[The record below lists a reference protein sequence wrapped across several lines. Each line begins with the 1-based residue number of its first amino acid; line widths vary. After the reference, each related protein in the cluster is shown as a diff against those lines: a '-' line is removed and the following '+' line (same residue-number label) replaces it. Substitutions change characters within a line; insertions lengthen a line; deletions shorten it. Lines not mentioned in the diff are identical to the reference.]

1 MKIIPS
7 KPFQVV
13 YSILSHECLGYL
25 FDVFVVQLNE
35 KSQLTWEYQTLTS
48 RNFNEFEHQLDERDR
63 TAVGLIEAIKPV
75 MIYEKY
81 NAQKKRSQEEFFLKT
96 FDPEKGEKEMAEAIL
111 QIVEKK
117 RAQIFELICPDKTLF
132 IMGNDGNPMRQS
144 VQIQAEP
151 VEVLF
156 HFMRN
161 EENTHYFPSLKYQG
175 NKLEFQYKDAM
186 ILCDEPAWMLLNQKL
201 YHFKPALEGKK
212 LKTFLNKKF
221 VVIPKNMEEDYFR
234 KFVKGMVA
242 RYPVH
247 AKGFEIINSEKNCQY
262 LLSYGPIGPKIEETE
277 AGGKVSKKN
286 SAALEAADRWQ
297 FVLSFQYGNNRFPW
311 DNLSSEANVL
321 FEKKGDS
328 YAFQKIMR
336 SLSKE
341 KRAFSAL
348 KNLGLPL
355 ETDGRAM
362 ISRAEAVQWLTVNKQ
377 AIDQAGFT
385 LHFKGDGQAPR
396 YFLGKPEINIR
407 IGEKLDWFDV
417 QAIISF
423 GEFQI
428 PFLKI
433 RQLILAKKH
442 EFHLPDGSIAMI
454 PENWFHD
461 YQDLFYFSETRP
473 GDDGIYLKKQH
484 FQLVQEWENQDLIKT
499 ALRQKTVQD
508 LSLMTKEYPVPK
520 QFKGTL
526 RPYQL
531 EGYRWM
537 RTRQAAG
544 LGACLADDMGLG
556 KTVQTLCLLQS
567 LKESGETLPSL
578 LVMPTS
584 LLYNWEMEAKKFTP
598 QLRVLVY
605 SGNQREKL
613 QSQINKV
620 DLVICSFGM
629 VRSDIDWFEKQ
640 AFAYVILDESQAIKN
655 PLANI
660 TKAVQKLNAK
670 YRLVMTGTPLENS
683 TLDLWS
689 QMNFVNAGLLGSQ
702 RYFKDHFQ
710 VPIEK
715 KADAEKK
722 KRLYYLIK
730 PYLLRREKRQVAAD
744 LPEKMES
751 VTYCAMTDEQETL
764 YDKTKSFY
772 RDALL
777 KQIKDE
783 GLQKSRFS
791 VLQGLTKLR
800 QLANH
805 PLLVDENYAGESGKM
820 EAVMEKLETVLEQHH
835 KVLIFSQFV
844 QHLNIIRKKLDA
856 MGISYAYL
864 DGATGDR
871 KGQVESF
878 QKEGGQSVF
887 LISLKAGGVGL
898 NLTAADYVFLLDPWW
913 NPAAEAQAID
923 RAHRIG
929 QKKTVFTYKFISKQ
943 TVEEKILALQQRKLD
958 LANELVTSDES
969 ILRALSEEEVLDLL
983 S

>member
-1 MKIIPS
+1 MKISPN

-13 YSILSHECLGYL
+13 YSLLSHECLGYL
-25 FDVFVVQLNE
+25 FEVFVVQLNE
-35 KSQLTWEYQTLTS
+35 KGQLTWEYQTLTT
-48 RNFNEFEHQLDERDR
+48 RNYHEFVAGLDERDE
-63 TAVGLIEAIKPV
+63 ACVKLIEGMKPAAIF
-75 MIYEKY
+75 EKY
-81 NAQKKRSQEEFFLKT
+81 NTSKRKTIEEFYLKT
-96 FDPEKGEKEMAEAIL
+96 FDPEKGDKEIAESVHANI
-111 QIVEKK
+111 ERR

-132 IMGNDGNPMRQS
+132 IMGNDGNPMRQP
-144 VQIQAEP
+144 VQIQAEA

-161 EENTHYFPSLKYQG
+161 EENTHYFPTLKYQG
-175 NKLEFQYKDAM
+175 NKLEFQYKDAL

-201 YHFKPALEGKK
+201 YHFKPQLEGKK
-212 LKTFLNKKF
+212 LRAFLNKKF

-234 KFVKGMVA
+234 KFVKAMVA

-247 AKGFEIINSEKNCQY
+247 AKGFEITNTEKNCQY
-262 LLSYGPIGPKIEETE
+262 LLSYGPIVPKHDGDDKPT
-277 AGGKVSKKN
+277 SKK
-286 SAALEAADRWQ
+286 ALEAADRWQ

-311 DNLSSEANVL
+311 DGLAAEANVL
-321 FEKKGDS
+321 FEKKADS
-328 YAFQKIMR
+328 FAFQKIMR
-336 SLSKE
+336 SLVKE
-341 KRAFSAL
+341 KRSFQSL
-348 KNLGLPL
+348 KSMGLPM
-355 ETDGRAM
+355 ESDGRAT
-362 ISRAEAVQWLTVNKQ
+362 ISRSDAVQWLTAHKQ
-377 AIDQAGFT
+377 DLDQAGFT
-385 LHFKGDGQAPR
+385 VHFKGDGSAPR
-396 YFLGKPEINIR
+396 YFLGKPEISIR
-407 IGEKLDWFDV
+407 IGEKFDWFDI

-423 GEFQI
+423 GQFQI

-433 RQLILAKKH
+433 RQLILQKKK
-442 EFHLPDGSIAMI
+442 EFHLPDGSIAII
-454 PENWFHD
+454 PDNWFHD

-473 GDDGIYLKKQH
+473 GDDGVYLRRQH
-484 FQLVQEWENQDLIKT
+484 FQLIQEWENQDLVKT
-499 ALRQKTVQD
+499 SLKTKTLND
-508 LSLMTKEYPVPK
+508 LKLETKEFPIPK
-520 QFKGTL
+520 NFKGTL

-537 RTRQAAG
+537 RTRQMAG

-567 LKESGETLPSL
+567 LKEQGETLPTL

-598 QLRVLVY
+598 QLRVMVY
-605 SGNQREKL
+605 SGPQREKL
-613 QSQINKV
+613 QAQIGKV
-620 DLVICSFGM
+620 DLILCSFGM

-640 AFAYVILDESQAIKN
+640 SFSYVILDESQAIKN

-670 YRLVMTGTPLENS
+670 FRLVMTGTPLENS
-683 TLDLWS
+683 TMDLWS
-689 QMNFVNAGLLGSQ
+689 QMNFVNTGLLGTQ
-702 RYFKDHFQ
+702 RYFKDSFQ
-710 VPIEK
+710 IPIEK
-715 KADAEKK
+715 KADGDQK
-722 KRLYYLIK
+722 KRLYFLIK

-751 VTYCAMTDEQETL
+751 ITYCAMSEEQERL

-772 RDALL
+772 RDILL

-805 PLLVDENYAGESGKM
+805 PALCEEGFTGESGKM
-820 EAVMEKLETVLEQHH
+820 EAVLEKLETVLEQHH

-844 QHLNIIRKKLDA
+844 QHLGLIRRALDER
-856 MGISYAYL
+856 GIAYAYL
-864 DGATGDR
+864 DGSTSDR
-871 KGQVESF
+871 MGQVESF
-878 QKEGGQSVF
+878 QKDDGQSVF

-929 QKKTVFTYKFISKQ
+929 QKKTVFTYKFISKE
-943 TVEEKILALQQRKLD
+943 TVEEKILSLQQRKLD
-958 LANELVTSDES
+958 LANDLVTSDES
-969 ILRALSEEEVLDLL
+969 ILRALSEDEVLDLL

>member
-1 MKIIPS
+1 
-7 KPFQVV
+7 
-13 YSILSHECLGYL
+13 
-25 FDVFVVQLNE
+25 VFVVQLNE
-35 KSQLTWEYQTLTS
+35 KGQLTWEYQTLTV
-48 RNFNEFEHQLDERDR
+48 RNFHEFAHGLDERDEA
-63 TAVGLIEAIKPV
+63 AVKWIEGMKPAAIF
-75 MIYEKY
+75 EKF
-81 NAQKKRSQEEFFLKT
+81 NTSKRKSIEEFYLKT
-96 FDPEKGEKEMAEAIL
+96 FDAEKGEKEIQEVVQSVI
-111 QIVEKK
+111 EKR
-117 RAQIFELICPDKTLF
+117 RAQVFDLICPDKTLF
-132 IMGNDGNPMRQS
+132 IMGNDGNPMRQAIE
-144 VQIQAEP
+144 IQSEP

-161 EENTHYFPSLKYQG
+161 EENTHYFPTLKYLG
-175 NKLEFQYKDAM
+175 AKLEFQYKDAM

-201 YHFKPALEGKK
+201 YHFKPLLEGKK
-212 LKTFLNKKF
+212 LRAFLNKKF

-234 KFVKGMVA
+234 KFVKAMVA
-242 RYPVH
+242 RYPIY
-247 AKGFEIINSEKNCQY
+247 AKGFEVINTEKNCQF
-262 LLSYGPIGPKIEETE
+262 LLTYGPITPKLDEDE
-277 AGGKVSKKN
+277 KSVSKKA
-286 SAALEAADRWQ
+286 AALVAADRWN

-311 DNLSSEANVL
+311 DGLSAEANVL
-321 FEKKGDS
+321 FEKKGES

-336 SLSKE
+336 SLTKE
-341 KRAFSAL
+341 KRAFQYL
-348 KNLGLPL
+348 KSIGLPL
-355 ETDGRAM
+355 EQDGRTS
-362 ISRAEAVQWLTVNKQ
+362 ISRSDAVLWLTEHKQ
-377 AIDQAGFT
+377 DLDQSGYLVQFR
-385 LHFKGDGQAPR
+385 GDGQAPR
-396 YFLGKPEINIR
+396 YFLGKPEIKIR
-407 IGEKLDWFDV
+407 IGEKLDWFDI
-417 QAIISF
+417 QAVISF
-423 GEFQI
+423 GTFQI

-433 RQLILAKKH
+433 RQLILAKKK
-442 EFHLPDGSIAMI
+442 EFHLPDGSIAII
-454 PENWFHD
+454 PDNWFHD

-473 GDDGIYLKKQH
+473 GEEGVYLKRQH
-484 FQLVQEWENQDLIKT
+484 FQLVQEWEDQALIKT
-499 ALRQKTVQD
+499 SLRSKTVAD
-508 LSLMTKEYPVPK
+508 LSLQSKDFPVPK
-520 QFKGTL
+520 NFKGTL

-531 EGYRWM
+531 DGYRWM
-537 RTRQAAG
+537 RTRQNAG

-556 KTVQTLCLLQS
+556 KTIQTLCLLQS
-567 LKESGETLPSL
+567 LKEQGEILPTL

-605 SGNQREKL
+605 SGPQREKL
-613 QSQINKV
+613 QVQVKKT
-620 DLVICSFGM
+620 DLILCSFGL

-640 AFAYVILDESQAIKN
+640 EFSYVILDESQAIKN
-655 PLANI
+655 PQANI

-683 TLDLWS
+683 TMDLWS
-689 QMNFVNAGLLGSQ
+689 QMNFVNSGLLGTQ
-702 RYFKDHFQ
+702 KYFKDHFQ

-715 KADAEKK
+715 KADGDMK
-722 KRLYYLIK
+722 KRLYFLIK

-744 LPEKMES
+744 LPAKMES
-751 VTYCAMTDEQETL
+751 ITYCGMSEEQERL

-772 RDALL
+772 RDVLL

-805 PLLVDENYAGESGKM
+805 PLLCEEGYLGESGKM
-820 EAVMEKLETVLEQHH
+820 EAVLEKLETVLEQHH

-844 QHLNIIRKKLDA
+844 QHLQIIKRALDEQGVA
-856 MGISYAYL
+856 YAYL
-864 DGATGDR
+864 DGSTTDR

-878 QKEGGQSVF
+878 QKSDGQSVF

-929 QKKTVFTYKFISKQ
+929 QEKTVFTYKFITKE

-969 ILRALSEEEVLDLL
+969 ILRALSEDEVLDLL

>member
-1 MKIIPS
+1 
-7 KPFQVV
+7 
-13 YSILSHECLGYL
+13 
-25 FDVFVVQLNE
+25 VFVVQLNE
-35 KSQLTWEYQTLTS
+35 KGQLTWEYQTLTV
-48 RNFNEFEHQLDERDR
+48 RNFHEFAHGLDERDEA
-63 TAVGLIEAIKPV
+63 AVKLIEGMKPAAIF
-75 MIYEKY
+75 EKF
-81 NAQKKRSQEEFFLKT
+81 NTSKRKTIEEFYLKT
-96 FDPEKGEKEMAEAIL
+96 FDAEKGEKEIQEAVHSVI
-111 QIVEKK
+111 EKR
-117 RAQIFELICPDKTLF
+117 RAQIFDLICPDKTLF

-144 VQIQAEP
+144 IEIQSEP

-161 EENTHYFPSLKYQG
+161 EENTHYFPTLKYLG
-175 NKLEFQYKDAM
+175 AKLEFQYKDAM

-201 YHFKPALEGKK
+201 YHFKPLLEGKK
-212 LKTFLNKKF
+212 LRAFLNKKF

-234 KFVKGMVA
+234 KFVKAMVA
-242 RYPVH
+242 RYPIY
-247 AKGFEIINSEKNCQY
+247 AKGFEVINTEKNCQF
-262 LLSYGPIGPKIEETE
+262 LLTYGPITPRIDEEE
-277 AGGKVSKKN
+277 K
-286 SAALEAADRWQ
+286 SAAKKAAALVAADRWN

-311 DNLSSEANVL
+311 DGLSAEANVL
-321 FEKKGDS
+321 FEKKGES

-336 SLSKE
+336 SLTKE
-341 KRAFSAL
+341 KRAFQYL
-348 KNLGLPL
+348 KSIGLPL
-355 ETDGRAM
+355 EQDGRTS
-362 ISRAEAVQWLTVNKQ
+362 ISRSDAVQWLTEHKQ
-377 AIDQAGFT
+377 DLDQAGYLVQFR
-385 LHFKGDGQAPR
+385 GDGQAPR
-396 YFLGKPEINIR
+396 YFLGKPEIKIR
-407 IGEKLDWFDV
+407 IGEKLDWFDI
-417 QAIISF
+417 QAVISF
-423 GEFQI
+423 GTFQI

-433 RQLILAKKH
+433 RQLILAKKK
-442 EFHLPDGSIAMI
+442 EFHLPDGSIAII
-454 PENWFHD
+454 PDNWFHD

-473 GDDGIYLKKQH
+473 GEEGVYLKRQH
-484 FQLVQEWENQDLIKT
+484 FQLVQEWEDQDLIKT
-499 ALRQKTVQD
+499 SLRSKTVAD
-508 LSLMTKEYPVPK
+508 LSLQSKDFPVPK
-520 QFKGTL
+520 NFRGTL

-531 EGYRWM
+531 DGYRWM
-537 RTRQAAG
+537 RTRQNAG

-556 KTVQTLCLLQS
+556 KTIQTLCLLQS
-567 LKESGETLPSL
+567 LKEQGEVLPTL

-605 SGNQREKL
+605 SGPQREKL
-613 QSQINKV
+613 QAQVKKT
-620 DLVICSFGM
+620 DLILCSFGL

-640 AFAYVILDESQAIKN
+640 EFSYVILDESQAIKN
-655 PLANI
+655 PQANI

-683 TLDLWS
+683 TMDLWS
-689 QMNFVNAGLLGSQ
+689 QMNFVNSGLLGTQ
-702 RYFKDHFQ
+702 KYFKDHFQ

-715 KADAEKK
+715 KADGDMK
-722 KRLYYLIK
+722 KRLYFLIK

-751 VTYCAMTDEQETL
+751 ITYCGMSEEQERL

-772 RDALL
+772 RDVLL

-805 PLLVDENYAGESGKM
+805 PLLCEEGYVGESGKM
-820 EAVMEKLETVLEQHH
+820 EAVLEKLETVLEQHH

-844 QHLNIIRKKLDA
+844 QHLQIIKRALDEQGVA
-856 MGISYAYL
+856 YAYL
-864 DGATGDR
+864 DGSTTDR

-878 QKEGGQSVF
+878 QKSDGQSVF

-929 QKKTVFTYKFISKQ
+929 QEKTVFTYKFITKE

-969 ILRALSEEEVLDLL
+969 ILRALSEDEVLDLL

>member
-1 MKIIPS
+1 
-7 KPFQVV
+7 
-13 YSILSHECLGYL
+13 
-25 FDVFVVQLNE
+25 VFVVQLNE
-35 KSQLTWEYQTLTS
+35 KGQLTWEYQTLTV
-48 RNFNEFEHQLDERDR
+48 RNFHEFAHGLDERDEA
-63 TAVGLIEAIKPV
+63 AVKLIEGMKPAAIF
-75 MIYEKY
+75 EKF
-81 NAQKKRSQEEFFLKT
+81 NTSKRKTIEEFYLKT
-96 FDPEKGEKEMAEAIL
+96 FDAEKGEKEIQEAVQSVI
-111 QIVEKK
+111 EKR
-117 RAQIFELICPDKTLF
+117 RAQIFDLICPDKTLF

-144 VQIQAEP
+144 IEIQSEP

-161 EENTHYFPSLKYQG
+161 EENTHYFPTLKYLG
-175 NKLEFQYKDAM
+175 AKLEFQYKDAM

-201 YHFKPALEGKK
+201 YHFKPLLEGKK
-212 LKTFLNKKF
+212 LRAFLNKKF

-234 KFVKGMVA
+234 KFVKAMVA
-242 RYPVH
+242 RYPIY
-247 AKGFEIINSEKNCQY
+247 AKGFEVINTEKNCQF
-262 LLSYGPIGPKIEETE
+262 LLTYGPITPRIDEEE
-277 AGGKVSKKN
+277 K
-286 SAALEAADRWQ
+286 SAAKKAAALVAADRWN

-311 DNLSSEANVL
+311 DGLSAEANVL
-321 FEKKGDS
+321 FEKKGES

-336 SLSKE
+336 SLTKE
-341 KRAFSAL
+341 KRAFQYL
-348 KNLGLPL
+348 KSIGLPL
-355 ETDGRAM
+355 EQDGRTS
-362 ISRAEAVQWLTVNKQ
+362 ISRSDAVQWLTEHKQ
-377 AIDQAGFT
+377 DLDQAGYLVQFR
-385 LHFKGDGQAPR
+385 GDGQAPR
-396 YFLGKPEINIR
+396 YFLGKPEIKIR
-407 IGEKLDWFDV
+407 IGEKLDWFDI
-417 QAIISF
+417 QAVISF
-423 GEFQI
+423 GTFQI

-433 RQLILAKKH
+433 RQLILAKKK
-442 EFHLPDGSIAMI
+442 EFHLPDGSIAII
-454 PENWFHD
+454 PDNWFHD

-473 GDDGIYLKKQH
+473 GEEGVYLKRQH
-484 FQLVQEWENQDLIKT
+484 FQLVQEWEDQDLIKT
-499 ALRQKTVQD
+499 SLRSKTVAD
-508 LSLMTKEYPVPK
+508 LSLQSKDFPVPK
-520 QFKGTL
+520 NFRGTL

-531 EGYRWM
+531 DGYRWM
-537 RTRQAAG
+537 RTRQNAG

-556 KTVQTLCLLQS
+556 KTIQTLCLLQS
-567 LKESGETLPSL
+567 MKEQGEVLPTL

-605 SGNQREKL
+605 SGPQREKL
-613 QSQINKV
+613 QAQVKKT
-620 DLVICSFGM
+620 DLILCSFGL

-640 AFAYVILDESQAIKN
+640 EFSYVILDESQAIKN
-655 PLANI
+655 PQANI

-670 YRLVMTGTPLENS
+670 FRLVMTGTPLENS
-683 TLDLWS
+683 TMDLWS
-689 QMNFVNAGLLGSQ
+689 QMNFVNSGLLGTQ
-702 RYFKDHFQ
+702 KYFKDHFQ

-715 KADAEKK
+715 KADGDMK
-722 KRLYYLIK
+722 KRLYFLIK

-751 VTYCAMTDEQETL
+751 ITYCGMSEEQERL

-772 RDALL
+772 RDVLL

-805 PLLVDENYAGESGKM
+805 PLLCEEGYVGESGKM
-820 EAVMEKLETVLEQHH
+820 EAVLEKLETVLEQHH

-844 QHLNIIRKKLDA
+844 QHLQIIKRALDEQGVA
-856 MGISYAYL
+856 YAYL
-864 DGATGDR
+864 DGSTTDR

-878 QKEGGQSVF
+878 QKSDGQSVF

-929 QKKTVFTYKFISKQ
+929 QEKTVFTYKFITKE

-969 ILRALSEEEVLDLL
+969 ILRALSEDEVLDLL

>member
-1 MKIIPS
+1 M
-7 KPFQVV
+7 
-13 YSILSHECLGYL
+13 YSLLSHECLGYL
-25 FDVFVVQLNE
+25 FEVFVVQLNE
-35 KSQLTWEYQTLTS
+35 KSQLTWEYQTLTT
-48 RNFNEFEHQLDERDR
+48 RNFHEFAHGLDERDEQ
-63 TAVGLIEAIKPV
+63 AAKLIEGMKPAAIF
-75 MIYEKY
+75 EKF
-81 NAQKKRSQEEFFLKT
+81 NTSKRKTMEEFFLKT
-96 FDPEKGEKEMAEAIL
+96 FDAEKGEKEIQEAVL
-111 QIVEKK
+111 SVVEKK
-117 RAQIFELICPDKTLF
+117 RGQVFELICPDKTLF
-132 IMGNDGNPMRQS
+132 IMGNDGNPMRQH
-144 VQIQAEP
+144 VQIQPEP

-161 EENTHYFPSLKYQG
+161 EENTHYFPTLKYAG

-186 ILCDEPAWMLLNQKL
+186 VLCDEPAWMLLNQKL

-212 LKTFLNKKF
+212 LRPFLNKKF

-234 KFVKGMVA
+234 KFVKAMVA

-247 AKGFEIINSEKNCQY
+247 AKGFEIFNTEKNCQY
-262 LLSYGPIGPKIEETE
+262 LLSYGPIVNKLEEE
-277 AGGKVSKKN
+277 KVPSKK
-286 SAALEAADRWQ
+286 SVALEAADRWN

-311 DNLSSEANVL
+311 DGLGSEANVL

-336 SLSKE
+336 SLTKE
-341 KRAFSAL
+341 KRAYQQL
-348 KNLGLPL
+348 KSLGLQI
-355 ETDGRAM
+355 EVDGKAVL
-362 ISRAEAVQWLTVNKQ
+362 SRGEAVQWLTLNK
-377 AIDQAGFT
+377 AALDLAGFSVQ
-385 LHFKGDGQAPR
+385 FKGDGQAPR
-396 YFLGKPEINIR
+396 YFLGKPEIKIR
-407 IGEKLDWFDV
+407 IGEKLDWFDI

-433 RQLILAKKH
+433 RQLILQKKK
-442 EFHLPDGSIAMI
+442 EFHLPDGSIAII
-454 PENWFHD
+454 PDNWFHD

-473 GDDGIYLKKQH
+473 GEDGVYLKRQH
-484 FQLVQEWENQDLIKT
+484 FQLVQEWENQDLVKT
-499 ALRQKTVQD
+499 ALRSKTMND
-508 LSLMTKEYPVPK
+508 LALETKEFPVPK

-526 RPYQL
+526 RPYQM

-567 LKESGETLPSL
+567 LKEQGETLPSL

-605 SGNQREKL
+605 SGPQREKL
-613 QSQINKV
+613 QAQLGKV
-620 DLVICSFGM
+620 DLILCSFGM

-640 AFAYVILDESQAIKN
+640 SFSYVILDESQAIKN
-655 PLANI
+655 PMANI
-660 TKAVQKLNAK
+660 TKAVQKLTAK

-683 TLDLWS
+683 TMDLWS
-689 QMNFVNAGLLGSQ
+689 QMNFVNPGLLGSQ
-702 RYFKDHFQ
+702 RYFKDLFQ

-722 KRLYYLIK
+722 KRLYFLIK

-744 LPEKMES
+744 LPAKMES
-751 VTYCAMTDEQETL
+751 VTYCVMSEEQERL

-772 RDALL
+772 RDVLL

-805 PLLVDENYAGESGKM
+805 PSLCEEGYEGESGKM
-820 EAVMEKLETVLEQHH
+820 EAVLEKLETVLEQHH

-844 QHLNIIRKKLDA
+844 QHLSLIRKALDERNIA
-856 MGISYAYL
+856 YAYL
-864 DGATGDR
+864 DGSTSDR

-878 QKEGGQSVF
+878 QKADGQSVF

-929 QKKTVFTYKFISKQ
+929 QVKTVFTYKFISKQ

-958 LANELVTSDES
+958 LANDLVTSDES
-969 ILRALSEEEVLDLL
+969 ILRNLSEDEVLDLL

>member
-1 MKIIPS
+1 MKISPN
-7 KPFQVV
+7 KPFRVV
-13 YSILSHECLGYL
+13 YSLLSHECLGYL
-25 FDVFVVQLNE
+25 FEVFVVQLNE
-35 KSQLTWEYQTLTS
+35 KNQLTWEYQTLTS
-48 RNFNEFEHQLDERDR
+48 RNFHEFESGLDDRDAA
-63 TAVGLIEAIKPV
+63 AVKLIEGMKPV
-75 MIYEKY
+75 VIFEKF
-81 NAQKKRSQEEFFLKT
+81 NSTKRKTMEEFFIKTFDAEKGDKAIAEAVLAVIEKKRSQV
-96 FDPEKGEKEMAEAIL
+96 FD
-111 QIVEKK
+111 
-117 RAQIFELICPDKTLF
+117 LICPDKTLF
-132 IMGNDGNPMRQS
+132 IMGNDGNPMRQT
-144 VQIQAEP
+144 VEIQAEP
-151 VEVLF
+151 VDVLF

-161 EENTHYFPSLKYQG
+161 EENTHYFPTLKYKG
-175 NKLEFQYKDAM
+175 NKLEFQYKDA
-186 ILCDEPAWMLLNQKL
+186 LVLSDEPAFMLMNQKL

-212 LKTFLNKKF
+212 LRPFLNKKF

-234 KFVKGMVA
+234 KFVKAMVA
-242 RYPVH
+242 RYPLHV
-247 AKGFEIINSEKNCQY
+247 KGFEITNTEKNCQY
-262 LLSYGPIGPKIEETE
+262 LLTYGPLTPKIDLEEKSLPST
-277 AGGKVSKKN
+277 VKKN
-286 SAALEAADRWQ
+286 SALEAADRWT
-297 FVLSFQYGNNRFPW
+297 FSLAFQYGNNRFPW
-311 DNLSSEANVL
+311 DGLSAEANVL

-336 SLSKE
+336 SLTKE
-341 KRAFSAL
+341 KRAYALL
-348 KNLGLPL
+348 KNLGLTI
-355 ETDGRAM
+355 ESDGKASLTRAQ
-362 ISRAEAVQWLTVNKQ
+362 AVQWLTINKGNL
-377 AIDQAGFT
+377 DQAGFQVQ
-385 LHFKGDGQAPR
+385 FKGDGQAPR
-396 YFLGKPEINIR
+396 YFLGKPEIKVR

-433 RQLILAKKH
+433 RQLILQKKH

-454 PENWFHD
+454 PDAWFHD

-473 GDDGIYLKKQH
+473 GDDGVYLRRQH
-484 FQLVQEWENQDLIKT
+484 YQLVQEWENQDLVKT
-499 ALRQKTVQD
+499 SLKTKTIND
-508 LSLMTKEYPVPK
+508 LSLVPKEFPVPK
-520 QFKGTL
+520 NFKGVL

-531 EGYRWM
+531 DGYRWM
-537 RTRQAAG
+537 RTRQSAG

-567 LKESGETLPSL
+567 LKEQGEALPSL

-598 QLRVLVY
+598 QLKVLVY
-605 SGNQREKL
+605 SGPQREKL
-613 QSQINKV
+613 QAQLAKV
-620 DLVICSFGM
+620 DLVICSFGL

-640 AFAYVILDESQAIKN
+640 SFAYVILDESQAIKN

-683 TLDLWS
+683 TMDLWS
-689 QMNFVNAGLLGSQ
+689 QMNFVNAGLLGTQ

-710 VPIEK
+710 IPIEK
-715 KADAEKK
+715 KADFEKK
-722 KRLYYLIK
+722 KRLYHLIK

-751 VTYCAMTDEQETL
+751 IAYCNMSEEQEKL

-772 RDALL
+772 RDVLL

-783 GLQKSRFS
+783 GIQKSRFS

-805 PLLVDENYAGESGKM
+805 PALCEEGFSGDSGKM
-820 EAVMEKLETVLEQHH
+820 EAVLEKLETVLEQHH

-844 QHLNIIRKKLDA
+844 QHLHLIKAELDKRD
-856 MGISYAYL
+856 IKYAYL
-864 DGATGDR
+864 DGSTSDR

-878 QKEGGQSVF
+878 QKEDGQSVF

-929 QKKTVFTYKFISKQ
+929 QVKTVFTYKFITKE

-958 LANELVTSDES
+958 LANDLVTSDET
-969 ILRALSEEEVLDLL
+969 ILRTLSEDEVLDLL

>member
-1 MKIIPS
+1 MRISPD

-13 YSILSHECLGYL
+13 YSLLSHECLGYL
-25 FDVFVVQLNE
+25 FEVFVVQLND
-35 KSQLTWEYQTLTS
+35 KGQLTWEYQTLTS
-48 RNFNEFEHQLDERDR
+48 RNFSEFAHGLDERDQA
-63 TAVGLIEAIKPV
+63 AVGLIEGMKPSL
-75 MIYEKY
+75 IFEKF
-81 NAQKKRSQEEFFLKT
+81 NTQKRKTMEEFFLKT
-96 FDPEKGEKEMAEAIL
+96 FDPEKGEKPVQEAIL
-111 QIVEKK
+111 NIVERK
-117 RAQIFELICPDKTLF
+117 RSQVFELICPDKTLF
-132 IMGNDGNPMRQS
+132 IMGNDGNPMRQA
-144 VQIQAEP
+144 VQMEAEP
-151 VEVLF
+151 VDVLF

-161 EENTHYFPSLKYQG
+161 EENTHYFPSLKHKG
-175 NKLEFQYKDAM
+175 NKLEFQYKDA
-186 ILCDEPAWMLLNQKL
+186 LVLSDEPAWMLLNQKL

-212 LKTFLNKKF
+212 LKPFLQKKF
-221 VVIPKNMEEDYFR
+221 VIIPKNMEEDYFR
-234 KFVKGMVA
+234 KFVKNMVA

-247 AKGFEIINSEKNCQY
+247 AKGFDIQLSEKPLQY
-262 LLSYGPIGPKIEETE
+262 LLSYGPVGPKVEEQKP
-277 AGGKVSKKN
+277 GPGRK
-286 SAALEAADRWQ
+286 SAALEAADRWV
-297 FVLSFQYGNNRFPW
+297 FTLSFQYGNNRFPW

-341 KRAFSAL
+341 KRAFTSL
-348 KNLGLPL
+348 KNLGLSL
-355 ETDGRAM
+355 ELDGRT
-362 ISRAEAVQWLTVNKQ
+362 SLGRAEAVQWLTLNKQ
-377 AIDQAGFT
+377 ALDQAGFQVQ
-385 LHFKGDGQAPR
+385 FKGDGSAPR
-396 YFLGKPEINIR
+396 YFLGKPQIQVR
-407 IGEKLDWFDV
+407 IGEKLDWFDI
-417 QAIISF
+417 QAIITF

-442 EFHLPDGSIAMI
+442 EFHLPDGSIAII
-454 PENWFHD
+454 PDHWFED
-461 YQDLFYFSETRP
+461 YQDLFYFSESRP
-473 GDDGIYLKKQH
+473 GEDGVFLRKQH
-484 FQLVQEWENQDLIKT
+484 FQLVQEWEDQDLVKT
-499 ALRQKTVQD
+499 NLRTKTLED
-508 LSLMTKEYPVPK
+508 LKLLNKEYPLPK
-520 QFKGTL
+520 NFRGTL

-531 EGYRWM
+531 EGYRWL
-537 RTRQAAG
+537 RTRQSAG

-567 LKESGETLPSL
+567 LKEQGEALPSL
-578 LVMPTS
+578 LIMPTS

-598 QLRVLVY
+598 QLRVLSY
-605 SGNQREKL
+605 IGNQREKL
-613 QSQINKV
+613 QGQIGKV
-620 DLVICSFGM
+620 DLVLASYGM
-629 VRSDIDWFEKQ
+629 VRSDIEWFEKQ
-640 AFAYVILDESQAIKN
+640 AFSYIILDESQAIKN

-660 TKAVQKLNAK
+660 TKAVQKLSAK
-670 YRLVMTGTPLENS
+670 FRLVMTGTPLENS
-683 TLDLWS
+683 TMDLWS
-689 QMNFVNAGLLGSQ
+689 QMNFINPGLLGSQ

-710 VPIEK
+710 IPIEK
-715 KADAEKK
+715 KADGEKK

-751 VTYCAMTDEQETL
+751 ITYCTMSEEQEKL

-805 PLLVDENYAGESGKM
+805 PALVDEGFEGSSGKL
-820 EAVMEKLETVLEQHH
+820 EAVMDKLETILEHHH

-844 QHLNIIRKKLDA
+844 QHLSLIRKELDA
-856 MGISYAYL
+856 KDIPYAYL
-864 DGATGDR
+864 DGSTTDR
-871 KGQVESF
+871 KAEVERF
-878 QKEGGQSVF
+878 QKDDGHRVF

-929 QKKTVFTYKFISKQ
+929 QNKTVFTYKFISKQ

-958 LANELVTSDES
+958 LANELVSSDES
-969 ILRALSEEEVLDLL
+969 ILRNLSEEEVLELL
-983 S
+983 T

>member
-1 MKIIPS
+1 MKISPN

-13 YSILSHECLGYL
+13 YSLLSHECLGYL
-25 FDVFVVQLNE
+25 FEVFVVQLND
-35 KSQLTWEYQTLTS
+35 KGQLTWEYQTLTT
-48 RNFNEFEHQLDERDR
+48 RNFHEFAHGLDERDEA
-63 TAVGLIEAIKPV
+63 AVKLVEGMKPAAIF
-75 MIYEKY
+75 EKF
-81 NAQKKRSQEEFFLKT
+81 NTSKRKTMEEFFLKT
-96 FDPEKGEKEMAEAIL
+96 FDVEKGEKEIQEAVHAV
-111 QIVEKK
+111 VEKR

-132 IMGNDGNPMRQS
+132 IMGNDGNPMRQT
-144 VQIQAEP
+144 VEIQAEA

-161 EENTHYFPSLKYQG
+161 EENTHYFPTLKYKG
-175 NKLEFQYKDAM
+175 NKLEFQYKDAL

-201 YHFKPALEGKK
+201 YHFKPQLEGKK
-212 LKTFLNKKF
+212 LRAFLNKKF
-221 VVIPKNMEEDYFR
+221 VVIPRNMEEDYFR
-234 KFVKGMVA
+234 KFVKAMVA

-247 AKGFEIINSEKNCQY
+247 AKGFEITNTEKNCQY
-262 LLSYGPIGPKIEETE
+262 LLSYGPITPKLDEDE
-277 AGGKVSKKN
+277 KVSSKK
-286 SAALEAADRWQ
+286 ALEAADKWQ

-311 DNLSSEANVL
+311 DGLSAEANVL

-336 SLSKE
+336 SLTKE
-341 KRAFSAL
+341 KRAFQAL
-348 KNLGLPL
+348 KTMGLPM
-355 ETDGRAM
+355 EADGRAT
-362 ISRAEAVQWLTVNKQ
+362 ISRSDAVQWLTAHKQ
-377 AIDQAGFT
+377 DLDQGAFSVQ
-385 LHFKGDGQAPR
+385 FKGDGSAPR
-396 YFLGKPEINIR
+396 YFLGKPEIKIR

-417 QAIISF
+417 QAVISF
-423 GEFQI
+423 GTFQI

-433 RQLILAKKH
+433 RQLILQKKK
-442 EFHLPDGSIAMI
+442 EFHLPDGSIAII
-454 PENWFHD
+454 PDNWFHD

-473 GDDGIYLKKQH
+473 GEEGVLLRRQH
-484 FQLVQEWENQDLIKT
+484 FQLIQEWENQELVKTNLRTKTLNDLK
-499 ALRQKTVQD
+499 LE
-508 LSLMTKEYPVPK
+508 TKEFPVPK
-520 QFKGTL
+520 NFKGTL

-567 LKESGETLPSL
+567 LKEQGETLPSL

-598 QLRVLVY
+598 QLRVLLY
-605 SGNQREKL
+605 SGPQREKL
-613 QSQINKV
+613 QAQIGKV
-620 DLVICSFGM
+620 DLILCSFGM

-640 AFAYVILDESQAIKN
+640 AFSYVILDESQAIKN

-660 TKAVQKLNAK
+660 TKAVQKLNTK
-670 YRLVMTGTPLENS
+670 FRLVMTGTPLENS
-683 TLDLWS
+683 TMDLWS
-689 QMNFVNAGLLGSQ
+689 QMNFVNTGLLGTQ

-710 VPIEK
+710 IPIEK
-715 KADAEKK
+715 KADGDQK
-722 KRLYYLIK
+722 KRLYFLIK

-751 VTYCAMTDEQETL
+751 ITYCSMSDEQERL

-772 RDALL
+772 RDVLL

-783 GLQKSRFS
+783 ALQKSRFS

-805 PLLVDENYAGESGKM
+805 PALCEEGYEGDSGKM
-820 EAVMEKLETVLEQHH
+820 EAVLEKLETVLEQHH

-844 QHLNIIRKKLDA
+844 QHLGLIRKALDER
-856 MGISYAYL
+856 GIDYAYL
-864 DGATGDR
+864 DGSTSDR

-878 QKEGGQSVF
+878 QKDDGQSVF

-929 QKKTVFTYKFISKQ
+929 QKKTVFTYKFISKE
-943 TVEEKILALQQRKLD
+943 TVEEKILSLQQRKLD

-969 ILRALSEEEVLDLL
+969 ILRNLSEDEVLDLL

>member
-1 MKIIPS
+1 MRISPD

-13 YSILSHECLGYL
+13 YSLLSHECLGYL
-25 FDVFVVQLNE
+25 FEVFVVQLND
-35 KSQLTWEYQTLTS
+35 KGQLTWEYQTLTS
-48 RNFNEFEHQLDERDR
+48 RNFSEFAHGLDERDQA
-63 TAVGLIEAIKPV
+63 AVGLIEGMKPSL
-75 MIYEKY
+75 IFEKF
-81 NAQKKRSQEEFFLKT
+81 NTQKRKTMEEFFLKT
-96 FDPEKGEKEMAEAIL
+96 FDPEKGEKPVQEAIL
-111 QIVEKK
+111 NIVERK
-117 RAQIFELICPDKTLF
+117 RSQVFELICPDKTLF
-132 IMGNDGNPMRQS
+132 IMGNDGNPMRQA
-144 VQIQAEP
+144 VQMEAEP
-151 VEVLF
+151 VDVLF

-161 EENTHYFPSLKYQG
+161 EENTHYFPSLKHKG
-175 NKLEFQYKDAM
+175 NKLEFQYKDA
-186 ILCDEPAWMLLNQKL
+186 LVLSDEPAWMLLNQKL

-212 LKTFLNKKF
+212 LKPFLQKKF
-221 VVIPKNMEEDYFR
+221 VIIPKNMEEDYFR
-234 KFVKGMVA
+234 KFVKNMVA

-247 AKGFEIINSEKNCQY
+247 AKGFDIQLSEKPLQY
-262 LLSYGPIGPKIEETE
+262 LLSYGPVGPKVEEHKP
-277 AGGKVSKKN
+277 GPGRK
-286 SAALEAADRWQ
+286 SAALEAADRWV
-297 FVLSFQYGNNRFPW
+297 FTLSFQYGNNRFPW

-341 KRAFSAL
+341 KRAFTSL
-348 KNLGLPL
+348 KNLGLSL
-355 ETDGRAM
+355 DLDGKT
-362 ISRAEAVQWLTVNKQ
+362 SLGRAEAVQWLTLNKQ
-377 AIDQAGFT
+377 ALDQAGFQVQ
-385 LHFKGDGQAPR
+385 FKGDGSAPR
-396 YFLGKPEINIR
+396 YFLGKPQIQVR
-407 IGEKLDWFDV
+407 IGEKLDWFDI
-417 QAIISF
+417 QAIITF

-442 EFHLPDGSIAMI
+442 EFHLPDGSIAII
-454 PENWFHD
+454 PDHWFED
-461 YQDLFYFSETRP
+461 YQDLFYFSESRP
-473 GDDGIYLKKQH
+473 GEDGVFLRKQH
-484 FQLVQEWENQDLIKT
+484 FQLVQEWEDQDLVKT
-499 ALRQKTVQD
+499 NLRTKTLED
-508 LSLMTKEYPVPK
+508 LKLLNKEYPLPK
-520 QFKGTL
+520 NFRGTL

-531 EGYRWM
+531 EGYRWL
-537 RTRQAAG
+537 RTRQSAG

-567 LKESGETLPSL
+567 LKEQGEALPSL
-578 LVMPTS
+578 LIMPTS

-598 QLRVLVY
+598 QLRVLSY
-605 SGNQREKL
+605 IGNQREKL
-613 QSQINKV
+613 QGQIGKV
-620 DLVICSFGM
+620 DLVLASYGM
-629 VRSDIDWFEKQ
+629 VRSDIEWFEKQ
-640 AFAYVILDESQAIKN
+640 AFSYIILDESQAIKN

-660 TKAVQKLNAK
+660 TKAVQKLSAK
-670 YRLVMTGTPLENS
+670 FRLVMTGTPLENS
-683 TLDLWS
+683 TMDLWS
-689 QMNFVNAGLLGSQ
+689 QMNFINPGLLGSQ

-710 VPIEK
+710 IPIEK
-715 KADAEKK
+715 KADGEKK

-751 VTYCAMTDEQETL
+751 ITYCTMSEEQEKL

-805 PLLVDENYAGESGKM
+805 PALVDEGFEGSSGKL
-820 EAVMEKLETVLEQHH
+820 EAVMDKLETILEHHH

-844 QHLNIIRKKLDA
+844 QHLSLIRKELDA
-856 MGISYAYL
+856 KDIPYAYL
-864 DGATGDR
+864 DGSTTDR
-871 KGQVESF
+871 KAEVERF
-878 QKEGGQSVF
+878 QKDDGHRVF

-929 QKKTVFTYKFISKQ
+929 QNKTVFTYKFISKQ

-958 LANELVTSDES
+958 LANELVSSDES
-969 ILRALSEEEVLDLL
+969 ILRNLSEEEVLELL
-983 S
+983 T

>member
-1 MKIIPS
+1 
-7 KPFQVV
+7 
-13 YSILSHECLGYL
+13 
-25 FDVFVVQLNE
+25 VFVVQLNE
-35 KSQLTWEYQTLTS
+35 KGQLTWEYQTLTV
-48 RNFNEFEHQLDERDR
+48 RNFHEFAHGLDERDEA
-63 TAVGLIEAIKPV
+63 AVKWIEGMKPAAIF
-75 MIYEKY
+75 EKF
-81 NAQKKRSQEEFFLKT
+81 NTSKRKTIEEFYLKT
-96 FDPEKGEKEMAEAIL
+96 FDSEKGEKEIQEVVQSVI
-111 QIVEKK
+111 EKR
-117 RAQIFELICPDKTLF
+117 RAQIFDLICPDKTLF

-144 VQIQAEP
+144 IQIQSEP

-161 EENTHYFPSLKYQG
+161 EENTHYFPTLKYLG
-175 NKLEFQYKDAM
+175 AKLEFQYKDAM

-201 YHFKPALEGKK
+201 YHFKPLLEGKK
-212 LKTFLNKKF
+212 LRAFLNKKF

-234 KFVKGMVA
+234 KFVKAMVA
-242 RYPVH
+242 RYPIY
-247 AKGFEIINSEKNCQY
+247 AKGFEVINTEKNCQF
-262 LLSYGPIGPKIEETE
+262 LLTYGPITPKIDEDE
-277 AGGKVSKKN
+277 K
-286 SAALEAADRWQ
+286 SAAKKAAALVAADRWN

-311 DNLSSEANVL
+311 DGLSSEANVL
-321 FEKKGDS
+321 FEKKGDT

-336 SLSKE
+336 SLTKE
-341 KRAFSAL
+341 KRAFQYL
-348 KNLGLPL
+348 KSIGLPL
-355 ETDGRAM
+355 EQDGRTS
-362 ISRAEAVQWLTVNKQ
+362 ISRSDAVQWLTTHKQ
-377 AIDQAGFT
+377 DLDQSGYLVQFR
-385 LHFKGDGQAPR
+385 GDGQAPR
-396 YFLGKPEINIR
+396 YFLGKPEIKIR
-407 IGEKLDWFDV
+407 IGEKLDWFDI

-423 GEFQI
+423 GTFQI

-433 RQLILAKKH
+433 RQLILAKKK
-442 EFHLPDGSIAMI
+442 EFHLPDGSIAII
-454 PENWFHD
+454 PDNWFHD

-473 GDDGIYLKKQH
+473 GEEGVYLKRQH
-484 FQLVQEWENQDLIKT
+484 FQLVQEWEDQDLIKT
-499 ALRQKTVQD
+499 SLRSKTVAD
-508 LSLMTKEYPVPK
+508 LSLQSKDFPVPK
-520 QFKGTL
+520 NFKGTL

-531 EGYRWM
+531 DGYRWM
-537 RTRQAAG
+537 RTRQNAG

-556 KTVQTLCLLQS
+556 KTIQTLCLLQS
-567 LKESGETLPSL
+567 MKEQGEVLPTL

-605 SGNQREKL
+605 SGPQREKL
-613 QSQINKV
+613 QAQVKKM
-620 DLVICSFGM
+620 DLILCSFGL

-640 AFAYVILDESQAIKN
+640 EFSYVILDESQAIKN
-655 PLANI
+655 PQANI
-660 TKAVQKLNAK
+660 TKAVQKLNSK

-683 TLDLWS
+683 TMDLWS
-689 QMNFVNAGLLGSQ
+689 QMNFVNSGLLGTQ
-702 RYFKDHFQ
+702 KYFKDHFQ

-715 KADAEKK
+715 KADGDMK
-722 KRLYYLIK
+722 KRLYFLIK

-744 LPEKMES
+744 LPAKMES
-751 VTYCAMTDEQETL
+751 ITYCGMSEEQERL

-772 RDALL
+772 RDVLL

-805 PLLVDENYAGESGKM
+805 PLLCEEGYVGESGKM
-820 EAVMEKLETVLEQHH
+820 EAVLEKLETVLEQHH

-844 QHLNIIRKKLDA
+844 QHLQIIKRSLDEQGVA
-856 MGISYAYL
+856 YAYL
-864 DGATGDR
+864 DGSTTDR

-878 QKEGGQSVF
+878 QKSDGQSVF

-929 QKKTVFTYKFISKQ
+929 QEKTVFTYKFITKE

-969 ILRALSEEEVLDLL
+969 ILRALSEDEVLDLL

>member
-1 MKIIPS
+1 MTYGPNAPKID
-7 KPFQVV
+7 
-13 YSILSHECLGYL
+13 LE
-25 FDVFVVQLNE
+25 
-35 KSQLTWEYQTLTS
+35 
-48 RNFNEFEHQLDERDR
+48 
-63 TAVGLIEAIKPV
+63 
-75 MIYEKY
+75 
-81 NAQKKRSQEEFFLKT
+81 
-96 FDPEKGEKEMAEAIL
+96 EKGAI
-111 QIVEKK
+111 
-117 RAQIFELICPDKTLF
+117 
-132 IMGNDGNPMRQS
+132 
-144 VQIQAEP
+144 
-151 VEVLF
+151 
-156 HFMRN
+156 
-161 EENTHYFPSLKYQG
+161 
-175 NKLEFQYKDAM
+175 
-186 ILCDEPAWMLLNQKL
+186 
-201 YHFKPALEGKK
+201 
-212 LKTFLNKKF
+212 
-221 VVIPKNMEEDYFR
+221 
-234 KFVKGMVA
+234 
-242 RYPVH
+242 
-247 AKGFEIINSEKNCQY
+247 
-262 LLSYGPIGPKIEETE
+262 
-277 AGGKVSKKN
+277 SKK
-286 SAALEAADRWQ
+286 SATLEAADRWV
-297 FVLSFQYGNNRFPW
+297 FSLAFQYGNNRFPW
-311 DNLSSEANVL
+311 DGLSAEANVL

-336 SLSKE
+336 SLTKE
-341 KRAFSAL
+341 KRAYQVL
-348 KNLGLPL
+348 KNLGLTI
-355 ETDGRAM
+355 ESDGKASL
-362 ISRAEAVQWLTVNKQ
+362 SRGEAVQWLTLNKQ
-377 AIDQAGFT
+377 NLDQAGFQVQ
-385 LHFKGDGQAPR
+385 FKGDGQAPR
-396 YFLGKPEINIR
+396 YFLGKPEIKIR

-428 PFLKI
+428 PFVKI
-433 RQLILAKKH
+433 RQLILQKKH

-454 PENWFHD
+454 PDAWFHD

-473 GDDGIYLKKQH
+473 GDDGVYLKRQH
-484 FQLVQEWENQDLIKT
+484 YQLVQEWENQELVKT
-499 ALRQKTVQD
+499 SLKTKTHND
-508 LSLMTKEYPVPK
+508 LSLVPKEFPVPK
-520 QFKGTL
+520 NFKGTL

-567 LKESGETLPSL
+567 LKEQGETLPSL

-605 SGNQREKL
+605 SGPQREKL
-613 QSQINKV
+613 QAQISKV
-620 DLVICSFGM
+620 DLIICSFGL

-640 AFAYVILDESQAIKN
+640 SFSYVILDESQAIKN

-670 YRLVMTGTPLENS
+670 FRLVMTGTPLENS
-683 TLDLWS
+683 TMDLWS
-689 QMNFVNAGLLGSQ
+689 QMNFVNAGLLGTQ
-702 RYFKDHFQ
+702 RYFKDQFQ

-715 KADAEKK
+715 KADIEKK
-722 KRLYYLIK
+722 KRLYHLIK

-751 VTYCAMTDEQETL
+751 IAYCAMTEEQEKL

-772 RDALL
+772 RDVLL

-783 GLQKSRFS
+783 GIQKSRFS

-805 PLLVDENYAGESGKM
+805 PALCEDGFTGESGKM
-820 EAVMEKLETVLEQHH
+820 EAVLEKLETVLEQHH

-844 QHLNIIRKKLDA
+844 QHLQLIKSELDKR
-856 MGISYAYL
+856 GIEYAYL
-864 DGATGDR
+864 DGSTSDR

-878 QKEGGQSVF
+878 QKADGQSVF

-923 RAHRIG
+923 RSHRIG
-929 QKKTVFTYKFISKQ
+929 QLKTVFTYKFITKE

-958 LANELVTSDES
+958 LANDLVTSDES
-969 ILRALSEEEVLDLL
+969 ILRALSEDEVFDLL

>member
-1 MKIIPS
+1 MKISPN
-7 KPFQVV
+7 KPFRVV
-13 YSILSHECLGYL
+13 YSILSHEFLGYL
-25 FDVFVVQLNE
+25 FEVFVVQLNE
-35 KSQLTWEYQTLTS
+35 KGQLTWEYQTLTV
-48 RNFNEFEHQLDERDR
+48 RNFHEFAHGLDERDEA
-63 TAVGLIEAIKPV
+63 AVKLIEGMKPAAIF
-75 MIYEKY
+75 EKF
-81 NAQKKRSQEEFFLKT
+81 NTSKRKTIEEFYLKT
-96 FDPEKGEKEMAEAIL
+96 FDAEKGEKEIQEAVQSVI
-111 QIVEKK
+111 EKR
-117 RAQIFELICPDKTLF
+117 RAQIFDLICPDKTLF

-144 VQIQAEP
+144 IEIQAEP

-161 EENTHYFPSLKYQG
+161 EENTHYFPTLKYLG
-175 NKLEFQYKDAM
+175 AKLEFQYKDAM

-201 YHFKPALEGKK
+201 YHFKPLLEGKK
-212 LKTFLNKKF
+212 LRAFLNKKF

-234 KFVKGMVA
+234 KFVKAMVA
-242 RYPVH
+242 RYPIY
-247 AKGFEIINSEKNCQY
+247 AKGFEVINTEKNCQF
-262 LLSYGPIGPKIEETE
+262 LLTYGPITPRLDEEE
-277 AGGKVSKKN
+277 K
-286 SAALEAADRWQ
+286 SAAKKAAALVAADRWN

-311 DNLSSEANVL
+311 DGLSAEANVL
-321 FEKKGDS
+321 FEKKGES

-336 SLSKE
+336 SLTKE
-341 KRAFSAL
+341 KRAFQYL
-348 KNLGLPL
+348 KSIGLPL
-355 ETDGRAM
+355 EQDGRTS
-362 ISRAEAVQWLTVNKQ
+362 ISRSDAVQWLTEYKQ
-377 AIDQAGFT
+377 DLDQAGYLVQFR
-385 LHFKGDGQAPR
+385 GDGQAPR
-396 YFLGKPEINIR
+396 YFLGKPEIKIR
-407 IGEKLDWFDV
+407 IGEKLDWFDI
-417 QAIISF
+417 QAVISF
-423 GEFQI
+423 GTFQI

-433 RQLILAKKH
+433 RQLILAKKK
-442 EFHLPDGSIAMI
+442 EFHLPDGSIAII
-454 PENWFHD
+454 PDNWFHD

-473 GDDGIYLKKQH
+473 GEEGVYLKRQH
-484 FQLVQEWENQDLIKT
+484 FQLVQEWEDQDLIKT
-499 ALRQKTVQD
+499 SLRSKTVAD
-508 LSLMTKEYPVPK
+508 LSLQSKDFPVPK
-520 QFKGTL
+520 NFRGTL

-531 EGYRWM
+531 DGYRWM
-537 RTRQAAG
+537 RTRQNAG

-556 KTVQTLCLLQS
+556 KTIQTLCLLQS
-567 LKESGETLPSL
+567 LKEQGEVLPTL

-605 SGNQREKL
+605 SGPQREKL
-613 QSQINKV
+613 QAQVKKT
-620 DLVICSFGM
+620 DLILCSFGL

-640 AFAYVILDESQAIKN
+640 EFSYVILDESQAIKN
-655 PLANI
+655 PQANI

-683 TLDLWS
+683 TMDLWS
-689 QMNFVNAGLLGSQ
+689 QMNFVNSGLLGTQ
-702 RYFKDHFQ
+702 KYFKDHFQ
-710 VPIEK
+710 IPIEK
-715 KADAEKK
+715 KADGDMK
-722 KRLYYLIK
+722 KRLYFLIK

-751 VTYCAMTDEQETL
+751 ITYCGMSEEQERL

-772 RDALL
+772 RDVLL

-805 PLLVDENYAGESGKM
+805 PLLCEEGYVGESGKM
-820 EAVMEKLETVLEQHH
+820 EAVLEKLETVLEQHH
-835 KVLIFSQFV
+835 KILIFSQFV
-844 QHLNIIRKKLDA
+844 QHLQIIKRALDEQGVA
-856 MGISYAYL
+856 YAYL
-864 DGATGDR
+864 DGSTTDR

-878 QKEGGQSVF
+878 QKSDGQSVF

-929 QKKTVFTYKFISKQ
+929 QEKTVFTYKFITKE

-969 ILRALSEEEVLDLL
+969 ILRALSEDEVLDLL

>member
-1 MKIIPS
+1 
-7 KPFQVV
+7 
-13 YSILSHECLGYL
+13 
-25 FDVFVVQLNE
+25 
-35 KSQLTWEYQTLTS
+35 
-48 RNFNEFEHQLDERDR
+48 
-63 TAVGLIEAIKPV
+63 
-75 MIYEKY
+75 
-81 NAQKKRSQEEFFLKT
+81 
-96 FDPEKGEKEMAEAIL
+96 
-111 QIVEKK
+111 
-117 RAQIFELICPDKTLF
+117 
-132 IMGNDGNPMRQS
+132 MGNDGNPMRQS
-144 VQIQAEP
+144 IEIQSEP

-161 EENTHYFPSLKYQG
+161 EENTHYFPTLKYLG
-175 NKLEFQYKDAM
+175 AKLEFQYKDAM

-201 YHFKPALEGKK
+201 YHFKPLLEGKK
-212 LKTFLNKKF
+212 LRAFLNKKF
-221 VVIPKNMEEDYFR
+221 VIIPKNMEEDYFR
-234 KFVKGMVA
+234 KFVKAMVA
-242 RYPVH
+242 RYPIY
-247 AKGFEIINSEKNCQY
+247 AKGFEVINTEKNCQF
-262 LLSYGPIGPKIEETE
+262 LLTYGPITLRLDEEEKSAT
-277 AGGKVSKKN
+277 KKA
-286 SAALEAADRWQ
+286 AALVAADRWN

-311 DNLSSEANVL
+311 DGLSAEANVL
-321 FEKKGDS
+321 FEKKGES

-336 SLSKE
+336 SLTKE
-341 KRAFSAL
+341 KRAFQYL
-348 KNLGLPL
+348 KSIGLPL
-355 ETDGRAM
+355 EQDGRTS
-362 ISRAEAVQWLTVNKQ
+362 ISRSDAVQWLTEHKQ
-377 AIDQAGFT
+377 DLDQAGYLVQFR
-385 LHFKGDGQAPR
+385 GDGQAPR
-396 YFLGKPEINIR
+396 YFLGKPEIKIR
-407 IGEKLDWFDV
+407 IGEKLDWFDI
-417 QAIISF
+417 QAVISF
-423 GEFQI
+423 GTFQI

-433 RQLILAKKH
+433 RQLILAKKK
-442 EFHLPDGSIAMI
+442 EFHLPDGSIAII
-454 PENWFHD
+454 PDNWFHD

-473 GDDGIYLKKQH
+473 GEEGVYLKRQH
-484 FQLVQEWENQDLIKT
+484 FQLVQEWEDQDLIKT
-499 ALRQKTVQD
+499 SLRSRTVAD
-508 LSLMTKEYPVPK
+508 LSLQSKDFPVPK
-520 QFKGTL
+520 NFRGTL

-531 EGYRWM
+531 DGYRWM
-537 RTRQAAG
+537 RTRQNAG

-556 KTVQTLCLLQS
+556 KTIQTLCLLQS
-567 LKESGETLPSL
+567 LKEQGEVLPTL

-605 SGNQREKL
+605 SGPQREKI
-613 QSQINKV
+613 QAQVKKT
-620 DLVICSFGM
+620 DLILCSFGL

-640 AFAYVILDESQAIKN
+640 EFSYVILDESQAIKN
-655 PLANI
+655 PQANI

-683 TLDLWS
+683 TMDLWS
-689 QMNFVNAGLLGSQ
+689 QMNFVNSGLLGTQ
-702 RYFKDHFQ
+702 KYFKDHFQ

-715 KADAEKK
+715 KADGDMK
-722 KRLYYLIK
+722 KRLYFLIK

-751 VTYCAMTDEQETL
+751 ITYCGMSEEQERL

-772 RDALL
+772 RDVLL

-805 PLLVDENYAGESGKM
+805 PLLCEVGYVGESGKM
-820 EAVMEKLETVLEQHH
+820 EAVLEKLETVLEQHH

-844 QHLNIIRKKLDA
+844 QHLQIIKRALDEQGVA
-856 MGISYAYL
+856 YAYL
-864 DGATGDR
+864 DGSTTDR

-878 QKEGGQSVF
+878 QKSDGQSVF

-929 QKKTVFTYKFISKQ
+929 QEKTVFTYKFITKE

-969 ILRALSEEEVLDLL
+969 ILRALSEDEVLDLL

>member
-1 MKIIPS
+1 
-7 KPFQVV
+7 
-13 YSILSHECLGYL
+13 
-25 FDVFVVQLNE
+25 VFVVQLNE
-35 KSQLTWEYQTLTS
+35 KGQLTWEYQTLTV
-48 RNFNEFEHQLDERDR
+48 RNFHEFAHGLDERDEA
-63 TAVGLIEAIKPV
+63 AVKLIEGMKPAAIF
-75 MIYEKY
+75 EKF
-81 NAQKKRSQEEFFLKT
+81 NSSKRKTIEEFYLKT
-96 FDPEKGEKEMAEAIL
+96 FDAEKGEKEIQEAVHSVI
-111 QIVEKK
+111 EKR
-117 RAQIFELICPDKTLF
+117 RAQIFDLICPDKTLF

-144 VQIQAEP
+144 IEIQSEP

-161 EENTHYFPSLKYQG
+161 EENTHYFPTLKYLG
-175 NKLEFQYKDAM
+175 AKLEFQYKDAM

-201 YHFKPALEGKK
+201 YHFKPLLEGKK
-212 LKTFLNKKF
+212 LRAFLNKKF

-234 KFVKGMVA
+234 KFVKAMVA
-242 RYPVH
+242 RYPIY
-247 AKGFEIINSEKNCQY
+247 AKGFEVINTEKNCQF
-262 LLSYGPIGPKIEETE
+262 LLTYGPITPRIDEEE
-277 AGGKVSKKN
+277 K
-286 SAALEAADRWQ
+286 SAAKKAAALVAADRWN

-311 DNLSSEANVL
+311 DGLSAEANVL
-321 FEKKGDS
+321 FEKKGES

-336 SLSKE
+336 SLTKE
-341 KRAFSAL
+341 KRAFQYL
-348 KNLGLPL
+348 KSIGLPL
-355 ETDGRAM
+355 EQDGRTS
-362 ISRAEAVQWLTVNKQ
+362 ISRSDAVQWLTEHKQ
-377 AIDQAGFT
+377 DLDQAGYLVQFR
-385 LHFKGDGQAPR
+385 GDGQAPR
-396 YFLGKPEINIR
+396 YFLGKPEIKIR
-407 IGEKLDWFDV
+407 IGEKLDWFDI
-417 QAIISF
+417 QAVISF
-423 GEFQI
+423 GTFQI

-433 RQLILAKKH
+433 RQLILAKKK
-442 EFHLPDGSIAMI
+442 EFHLPDGSIAII
-454 PENWFHD
+454 PDNWFHD

-473 GDDGIYLKKQH
+473 GEEGVYLKRQH
-484 FQLVQEWENQDLIKT
+484 FQLVQEWEDQDLIKT
-499 ALRQKTVQD
+499 SLRSKTVAD
-508 LSLMTKEYPVPK
+508 LSLQSKDFPVPK
-520 QFKGTL
+520 NFKGTL

-531 EGYRWM
+531 DGYRWM
-537 RTRQAAG
+537 RTRQNAG

-556 KTVQTLCLLQS
+556 KTIQTLCLLQS
-567 LKESGETLPSL
+567 LKEQGEVLPTL

-605 SGNQREKL
+605 SGPQREKL
-613 QSQINKV
+613 QVQVKKT
-620 DLVICSFGM
+620 DLILCSFGL

-640 AFAYVILDESQAIKN
+640 EFSYVILDESQAIKN
-655 PLANI
+655 PQANI

-683 TLDLWS
+683 TMDLWS
-689 QMNFVNAGLLGSQ
+689 QMNFVNSGLLGTQ
-702 RYFKDHFQ
+702 KYFKDHFQ

-715 KADAEKK
+715 KADGDMK
-722 KRLYYLIK
+722 KRLYFLIK

-751 VTYCAMTDEQETL
+751 ITYCGMSEEQERL

-772 RDALL
+772 RDVLL

-805 PLLVDENYAGESGKM
+805 PLLCEEGYVGESGKM
-820 EAVMEKLETVLEQHH
+820 EAVLEKLETVLEQHH

-844 QHLNIIRKKLDA
+844 QHLQIIKRALDEQGVA
-856 MGISYAYL
+856 YAYL
-864 DGATGDR
+864 DGSTTDR

-878 QKEGGQSVF
+878 QKSDGQSVF

-929 QKKTVFTYKFISKQ
+929 QEKTVFTYKFITKE

-969 ILRALSEEEVLDLL
+969 ILRALSEDEVLDLL

>member
-1 MKIIPS
+1 MKISPN

-13 YSILSHECLGYL
+13 YSLLSHECLGYL
-25 FDVFVVQLNE
+25 FEVFVVQLNE
-35 KSQLTWEYQTLTS
+35 KGQLTWEYQTLTS
-48 RNFNEFEHQLDERDR
+48 RNYHEFVAGLDERDE
-63 TAVGLIEAIKPV
+63 ACVKLIEGMKPAAIF
-75 MIYEKY
+75 EKY
-81 NAQKKRSQEEFFLKT
+81 NTSKRKTIEEFYLKT
-96 FDPEKGEKEMAEAIL
+96 FDPEKGDKEIAESLHANI
-111 QIVEKK
+111 E
-117 RAQIFELICPDKTLF
+117 RRRGQIFELICPDKTLF

-144 VQIQAEP
+144 VQIQAEA

-161 EENTHYFPSLKYQG
+161 EENTHYFPTLKYQG
-175 NKLEFQYKDAM
+175 NKLEFQYKDAL

-201 YHFKPALEGKK
+201 YHFKPQLEGKK
-212 LKTFLNKKF
+212 LRAFLTKKF

-234 KFVKGMVA
+234 KFVKAMVA

-247 AKGFEIINSEKNCQY
+247 AKGFEITNTEKNCQY
-262 LLSYGPIGPKIEETE
+262 LLSYGPIVPKHDGDDKPT
-277 AGGKVSKKN
+277 SKK
-286 SAALEAADRWQ
+286 ALEAADRWQ

-311 DNLSSEANVL
+311 DGLAAEANVL
-321 FEKKGDS
+321 FEKKADS
-328 YAFQKIMR
+328 FAFQKIMR
-336 SLSKE
+336 SLVKE
-341 KRAFSAL
+341 KRSFQSL
-348 KNLGLPL
+348 KSMGLPMEL
-355 ETDGRAM
+355 DGRAT
-362 ISRAEAVQWLTVNKQ
+362 ISRSDAVQWLTAHKQ
-377 AIDQAGFT
+377 DLDQAGFT
-385 LHFKGDGQAPR
+385 VHFKGDGSAPR
-396 YFLGKPEINIR
+396 YFLGKPEISIR
-407 IGEKLDWFDV
+407 IGEKFDWFDI

-423 GEFQI
+423 GQFQI

-433 RQLILAKKH
+433 RQLILQKKK
-442 EFHLPDGSIAMI
+442 EFHLPDGSIAII
-454 PENWFHD
+454 PDNWFHD

-473 GDDGIYLKKQH
+473 GDDGVYLRRQH
-484 FQLVQEWENQDLIKT
+484 FQLIQEWENQDLVKT
-499 ALRQKTVQD
+499 SLKTKTLND
-508 LSLMTKEYPVPK
+508 LKLETKEFPIPK
-520 QFKGTL
+520 NFKGTL

-537 RTRQAAG
+537 RTRQVAG

-567 LKESGETLPSL
+567 LKEQGETLPTL

-605 SGNQREKL
+605 SGPQREKL
-613 QSQINKV
+613 QAQIGKV
-620 DLVICSFGM
+620 DLFLCSFGM
-629 VRSDIDWFEKQ
+629 VRSDIEWFEKQ
-640 AFAYVILDESQAIKN
+640 SFSYVILDESQAIKN

-670 YRLVMTGTPLENS
+670 FRLVMTGTPLENS
-683 TLDLWS
+683 TMDLWS
-689 QMNFVNAGLLGSQ
+689 QMNFVNTGLLGTQ
-702 RYFKDHFQ
+702 RYFKDSFQ
-710 VPIEK
+710 IPIEK
-715 KADAEKK
+715 KADGDQK
-722 KRLYYLIK
+722 KRLYFLIK

-751 VTYCAMTDEQETL
+751 ITYCAMSEEQERL

-772 RDALL
+772 RDILL

-805 PLLVDENYAGESGKM
+805 PALCEEGYTGESGKM
-820 EAVMEKLETVLEQHH
+820 EAVLEKLETVLEQHH

-844 QHLNIIRKKLDA
+844 QHLGLIRRALDER
-856 MGISYAYL
+856 GIAYAYL
-864 DGATGDR
+864 DGSTSDR
-871 KGQVESF
+871 MGQVESF
-878 QKEGGQSVF
+878 QKDDGQSVF

-929 QKKTVFTYKFISKQ
+929 QKKTVFTYKFISKE
-943 TVEEKILALQQRKLD
+943 TVEEKILSLQQRKLD
-958 LANELVTSDES
+958 LANDLVTSDES
-969 ILRALSEEEVLDLL
+969 ILRALSEDEVLDLL

>member
-1 MKIIPS
+1 
-7 KPFQVV
+7 
-13 YSILSHECLGYL
+13 
-25 FDVFVVQLNE
+25 VFVVQLND
-35 KSQLTWEYQTLTS
+35 KGQLTWEYQTLTV
-48 RNFNEFEHQLDERDR
+48 RNFHEFSHGLDERDEA
-63 TAVGLIEAIKPV
+63 AVKLIEGMKPAAIF
-75 MIYEKY
+75 EKF
-81 NAQKKRSQEEFFLKT
+81 NTSKRKTIEEFYLKT
-96 FDPEKGEKEMAEAIL
+96 FDAEKGEKEIQEAVQSVI
-111 QIVEKK
+111 EKR
-117 RAQIFELICPDKTLF
+117 RAQIFDLICPDKTLF

-144 VQIQAEP
+144 IEIQSEP

-161 EENTHYFPSLKYQG
+161 EENTHYFPTLKYLG
-175 NKLEFQYKDAM
+175 AKLEFQYKDAM

-201 YHFKPALEGKK
+201 YHFKPLLEGKK
-212 LKTFLNKKF
+212 LRAFLNKKF

-234 KFVKGMVA
+234 KFVKAMIA
-242 RYPVH
+242 RYPIY
-247 AKGFEIINSEKNCQY
+247 AKGFEVINTEKNCQF
-262 LLSYGPIGPKIEETE
+262 LLTYGPITPRLDEEE
-277 AGGKVSKKN
+277 K
-286 SAALEAADRWQ
+286 SAAKKAAALVAADRWN

-311 DNLSSEANVL
+311 DGLSAEANVL
-321 FEKKGDS
+321 FEKKGES

-336 SLSKE
+336 SLTKE
-341 KRAFSAL
+341 KRAFQYL
-348 KNLGLPL
+348 KSIGLPL
-355 ETDGRAM
+355 ELDGRTS
-362 ISRAEAVQWLTVNKQ
+362 ISRSDAVQWLTEHKQ
-377 AIDQAGFT
+377 DLDQAGYLVQFR
-385 LHFKGDGQAPR
+385 GDGQAPR
-396 YFLGKPEINIR
+396 YFLGKPEIKIR
-407 IGEKLDWFDV
+407 IGEKFDWFDI
-417 QAIISF
+417 QAVISF
-423 GEFQI
+423 GTFQI

-433 RQLILAKKH
+433 RQLILAKKK
-442 EFHLPDGSIAMI
+442 EFHLPDGSIAII
-454 PENWFHD
+454 PDNWFHD

-473 GDDGIYLKKQH
+473 GEEGVYLKRQH
-484 FQLVQEWENQDLIKT
+484 FQLVQEWEDQDLIKT
-499 ALRQKTVQD
+499 SLRSKTVAD
-508 LSLMTKEYPVPK
+508 LSLQSKDFPVPK
-520 QFKGTL
+520 NFRGTL

-531 EGYRWM
+531 DGYRWM
-537 RTRQAAG
+537 RTRQNAG

-556 KTVQTLCLLQS
+556 KTIQTLCLLQS
-567 LKESGETLPSL
+567 LKEQGEVLPTL

-605 SGNQREKL
+605 SGPQREKI
-613 QSQINKV
+613 QAQVKKT
-620 DLVICSFGM
+620 DLILCSFGL

-640 AFAYVILDESQAIKN
+640 EFSYVILDESQAIKN
-655 PLANI
+655 PQANI

-683 TLDLWS
+683 TMDLWS
-689 QMNFVNAGLLGSQ
+689 QMNFVNSGLLGTQ
-702 RYFKDHFQ
+702 KYFKDHFQ

-715 KADAEKK
+715 KADGDMK
-722 KRLYYLIK
+722 KRLYFLIK

-751 VTYCAMTDEQETL
+751 ITYCGMSEEQERL

-772 RDALL
+772 RDVLL

-805 PLLVDENYAGESGKM
+805 PLLCEVGYVGESGKM
-820 EAVMEKLETVLEQHH
+820 EAVLEKLETVLEQHH

-844 QHLNIIRKKLDA
+844 QHLQIIKRALDEQGVA
-856 MGISYAYL
+856 YAYL
-864 DGATGDR
+864 DGSTTDR

-878 QKEGGQSVF
+878 QKSDGQSVF

-929 QKKTVFTYKFISKQ
+929 QEKTVFTYKFITKE

-969 ILRALSEEEVLDLL
+969 ILRALSEDEVLDLL

>member
-1 MKIIPS
+1 MRISPD

-13 YSILSHECLGYL
+13 YSLLSHECLGYL
-25 FDVFVVQLNE
+25 FEVFVVQLND
-35 KSQLTWEYQTLTS
+35 KGQLTWEYQTLTS
-48 RNFNEFEHQLDERDR
+48 RNFSEFAHGLDERDQA
-63 TAVGLIEAIKPV
+63 AVGLIEGMKPSL
-75 MIYEKY
+75 IFEKF
-81 NAQKKRSQEEFFLKT
+81 NTQKRKTIEEFFLKT
-96 FDPEKGEKEMAEAIL
+96 FDPEKGEKPVQEAIL
-111 QIVEKK
+111 NIVERK
-117 RAQIFELICPDKTLF
+117 RSQVFELICPDKTLF
-132 IMGNDGNPMRQS
+132 IMGNDGNPMRQA
-144 VQIQAEP
+144 VQMEAEP
-151 VEVLF
+151 VDVLF

-161 EENTHYFPSLKYQG
+161 EENTHYFPSLKHKG
-175 NKLEFQYKDAM
+175 NKLEFQYKDA
-186 ILCDEPAWMLLNQKL
+186 LVLSDEPAWMLLNQKL

-212 LKTFLNKKF
+212 LKPFLQKKF
-221 VVIPKNMEEDYFR
+221 VIIPKNMEEDYFR
-234 KFVKGMVA
+234 KFVKNMVA

-247 AKGFEIINSEKNCQY
+247 AKGFDIQLSEKPLQY
-262 LLSYGPIGPKIEETE
+262 LLSYGPVGPKVEEQKP
-277 AGGKVSKKN
+277 GPGRK
-286 SAALEAADRWQ
+286 SAALEAADRWV
-297 FVLSFQYGNNRFPW
+297 FTLSFQYGNNRFPW

-328 YAFQKIMR
+328 YPFQKIMR

-341 KRAFSAL
+341 KRAFTSL
-348 KNLGLPL
+348 KNLGLSL
-355 ETDGRAM
+355 DLDGKT
-362 ISRAEAVQWLTVNKQ
+362 SLGRAEAVQWLTLNKQ
-377 AIDQAGFT
+377 ALDQAGFQVQ
-385 LHFKGDGQAPR
+385 FKGDGSAPR
-396 YFLGKPEINIR
+396 YFLGKPQIQVR
-407 IGEKLDWFDV
+407 IGEKLDWFDI
-417 QAIISF
+417 QAIITF

-442 EFHLPDGSIAMI
+442 EFHLPDGSIAII
-454 PENWFHD
+454 PDHWFED
-461 YQDLFYFSETRP
+461 YQDLFYFSESRP
-473 GDDGIYLKKQH
+473 GEDGVFLRKQH
-484 FQLVQEWENQDLIKT
+484 FQLVQEWEDQDLVKT
-499 ALRQKTVQD
+499 NLRTKTLED
-508 LSLMTKEYPVPK
+508 LKLLNKEYPLPK
-520 QFKGTL
+520 NFRGTL

-531 EGYRWM
+531 EGYRWL
-537 RTRQAAG
+537 RTRQSAG

-567 LKESGETLPSL
+567 LKEQGEALPSL
-578 LVMPTS
+578 LIMPTS

-598 QLRVLVY
+598 QLRVLSY
-605 SGNQREKL
+605 IGNQREKL
-613 QSQINKV
+613 QGQIGKV
-620 DLVICSFGM
+620 DLVLASYGM
-629 VRSDIDWFEKQ
+629 VRSDIEWFEKQ
-640 AFAYVILDESQAIKN
+640 AFSYIILDESQAIKN

-660 TKAVQKLNAK
+660 TKAVQKLSAK
-670 YRLVMTGTPLENS
+670 FRLVMTGTPLENS
-683 TLDLWS
+683 TMDLWS
-689 QMNFVNAGLLGSQ
+689 QMNFINPGLLGSQ

-710 VPIEK
+710 IPIEK
-715 KADAEKK
+715 KADGEKK

-751 VTYCAMTDEQETL
+751 ITYCTMSEEQEKL

-805 PLLVDENYAGESGKM
+805 PALVDEGFEGSSGKL
-820 EAVMEKLETVLEQHH
+820 EAVMDKLETILEHHH

-844 QHLNIIRKKLDA
+844 QHLSLIRKELDA
-856 MGISYAYL
+856 KDIPYAYL
-864 DGATGDR
+864 DGSTTDR
-871 KGQVESF
+871 KAEVERF
-878 QKEGGQSVF
+878 QKDDGHRVF

-929 QKKTVFTYKFISKQ
+929 QNKTVFTYKFISKQ

-958 LANELVTSDES
+958 LANELVSSDES
-969 ILRALSEEEVLDLL
+969 ILRNLSEEEVLELL
-983 S
+983 T

>member
-1 MKIIPS
+1 MKISPN

-13 YSILSHECLGYL
+13 YSLLSHECLGYL
-25 FDVFVVQLNE
+25 FEVFVVQLNE
-35 KSQLTWEYQTLTS
+35 KGQLTWEYQTLTT
-48 RNFNEFEHQLDERDR
+48 RNYHEFVAGLDERDE
-63 TAVGLIEAIKPV
+63 ACVKLIEGMKPAAIF
-75 MIYEKY
+75 EKY
-81 NAQKKRSQEEFFLKT
+81 NTSKRKTIEEFYLKT
-96 FDPEKGEKEMAEAIL
+96 FDPEKGDKEIAESVHANI
-111 QIVEKK
+111 ERR

-132 IMGNDGNPMRQS
+132 IMGNDGNPMRQP
-144 VQIQAEP
+144 VQIQAEA

-161 EENTHYFPSLKYQG
+161 EENTHYFPTLKYQG
-175 NKLEFQYKDAM
+175 NKLEFQYKDAL

-201 YHFKPALEGKK
+201 YHFKPQLEGKK
-212 LKTFLNKKF
+212 LRAFLNKKF

-234 KFVKGMVA
+234 KFVKAMVA

-247 AKGFEIINSEKNCQY
+247 AKGFEITNTEKNCQY
-262 LLSYGPIGPKIEETE
+262 LLSYGPIVPKHDGDDKPT
-277 AGGKVSKKN
+277 SKK
-286 SAALEAADRWQ
+286 ALEAADRWQ

-311 DNLSSEANVL
+311 DGLAAEANVL
-321 FEKKGDS
+321 FEKKADS
-328 YAFQKIMR
+328 FAFQKIMR
-336 SLSKE
+336 SLVKE
-341 KRAFSAL
+341 KRSFQSL
-348 KNLGLPL
+348 KSMGLPM
-355 ETDGRAM
+355 ESDGRAT
-362 ISRAEAVQWLTVNKQ
+362 ISRSDAVQWLTAHKQ
-377 AIDQAGFT
+377 DLDQAGFT
-385 LHFKGDGQAPR
+385 VHFKGDGSAPR
-396 YFLGKPEINIR
+396 YFLGKPEISIR
-407 IGEKLDWFDV
+407 IGEKFDWFDI

-423 GEFQI
+423 GQFQI

-433 RQLILAKKH
+433 RQLILQKKK
-442 EFHLPDGSIAMI
+442 EFHLPDGSIAII
-454 PENWFHD
+454 PDNWFHD

-473 GDDGIYLKKQH
+473 GDDGVYLRRQH
-484 FQLVQEWENQDLIKT
+484 FQLIQEWENQDLVKT
-499 ALRQKTVQD
+499 SLKTKTLND
-508 LSLMTKEYPVPK
+508 LKLETKEFPIPK
-520 QFKGTL
+520 NFKGTL

-537 RTRQAAG
+537 RTRQVAG

-567 LKESGETLPSL
+567 LKEQGETLPTL

-598 QLRVLVY
+598 QLRVMVY
-605 SGNQREKL
+605 SGPQREKL
-613 QSQINKV
+613 QAQIGKV
-620 DLVICSFGM
+620 DLILCSFGM

-640 AFAYVILDESQAIKN
+640 SFSYVILDESQAIKN

-670 YRLVMTGTPLENS
+670 FRLVMTGTPLENS
-683 TLDLWS
+683 TMDLWS
-689 QMNFVNAGLLGSQ
+689 QMNFVNTGLLGTQ
-702 RYFKDHFQ
+702 RYFKDSFQ
-710 VPIEK
+710 IPIEK
-715 KADAEKK
+715 KADGDQK
-722 KRLYYLIK
+722 KRLYFLIK

-751 VTYCAMTDEQETL
+751 ITYCAMSEEQERL

-772 RDALL
+772 RDILL

-805 PLLVDENYAGESGKM
+805 PALCEEGFTGESGKM
-820 EAVMEKLETVLEQHH
+820 EAVLEKLETVLEQHH

-844 QHLNIIRKKLDA
+844 QHLGLIRRALDER
-856 MGISYAYL
+856 GIAYAYL
-864 DGATGDR
+864 DGSTSDR
-871 KGQVESF
+871 MGQVESF
-878 QKEGGQSVF
+878 QKDDGQSVF

-929 QKKTVFTYKFISKQ
+929 QKKTVFTYKFISKE
-943 TVEEKILALQQRKLD
+943 TVEEKILSLQQRKLD
-958 LANELVTSDES
+958 LANDLVTSDES
-969 ILRALSEEEVLDLL
+969 ILRALSEDEVLDLL

>member
-1 MKIIPS
+1 M
-7 KPFQVV
+7 
-13 YSILSHECLGYL
+13 
-25 FDVFVVQLNE
+25 QLNE
-35 KSQLTWEYQTLTS
+35 KGQLTWEYQTLTV
-48 RNFNEFEHQLDERDR
+48 RNFHEFSHGLDERDEA
-63 TAVGLIEAIKPV
+63 AVKLIEGMKPAAIF
-75 MIYEKY
+75 EKF
-81 NAQKKRSQEEFFLKT
+81 NTSKRKTIEEFYLKT
-96 FDPEKGEKEMAEAIL
+96 FDAEKGEKEIQEAVQSVI
-111 QIVEKK
+111 EKR
-117 RAQIFELICPDKTLF
+117 RAQIFDLICPDKTLF

-144 VQIQAEP
+144 IEIQSEP

-161 EENTHYFPSLKYQG
+161 EENTHYFPTLKYLG
-175 NKLEFQYKDAM
+175 AKLEFQYKDAM

-201 YHFKPALEGKK
+201 YHFKPLLEGKK
-212 LKTFLNKKF
+212 LRAFLNKKF

-234 KFVKGMVA
+234 KFVKAMIA
-242 RYPVH
+242 RYPIY
-247 AKGFEIINSEKNCQY
+247 AKGFEVINTEKNCQF
-262 LLSYGPIGPKIEETE
+262 LLTYGPITPRLDEEE
-277 AGGKVSKKN
+277 K
-286 SAALEAADRWQ
+286 SAAKKAAALVAADRWN

-311 DNLSSEANVL
+311 DGLSAEANVL
-321 FEKKGDS
+321 FEKKGES

-336 SLSKE
+336 SLTKE
-341 KRAFSAL
+341 KRAFQYL
-348 KNLGLPL
+348 KSIGLPL
-355 ETDGRAM
+355 ELDGRTS
-362 ISRAEAVQWLTVNKQ
+362 ISRSDAVQWLTEHKQ
-377 AIDQAGFT
+377 DLDQAGYLVQFR
-385 LHFKGDGQAPR
+385 GDGQAPR
-396 YFLGKPEINIR
+396 YFLGKPEIKIR
-407 IGEKLDWFDV
+407 IGEKFDWFDI
-417 QAIISF
+417 QAVISF
-423 GEFQI
+423 GTFQI

-433 RQLILAKKH
+433 RQLILAKKK
-442 EFHLPDGSIAMI
+442 EFHLPDGSIAII
-454 PENWFHD
+454 PDNWFHD

-473 GDDGIYLKKQH
+473 GEEGVYLKRQH
-484 FQLVQEWENQDLIKT
+484 FQLVQEWEDQDLIKT
-499 ALRQKTVQD
+499 SLRSKTVAD
-508 LSLMTKEYPVPK
+508 LSLQSKDFPVPK
-520 QFKGTL
+520 NFRGTL

-531 EGYRWM
+531 DGYRWM
-537 RTRQAAG
+537 RTRQNAG

-556 KTVQTLCLLQS
+556 KTIQTLCLLQS
-567 LKESGETLPSL
+567 LKEQGEVLPTL

-605 SGNQREKL
+605 SGPQREKI
-613 QSQINKV
+613 QAQVKKT
-620 DLVICSFGM
+620 DLILCSFGL

-640 AFAYVILDESQAIKN
+640 EFSYVILDESQAIKN
-655 PLANI
+655 PQANI

-683 TLDLWS
+683 TMDLWS
-689 QMNFVNAGLLGSQ
+689 QMNFVNSGLLGTQ
-702 RYFKDHFQ
+702 KYFKDHFQ

-715 KADAEKK
+715 KADGDMK
-722 KRLYYLIK
+722 KRLYFLIK

-751 VTYCAMTDEQETL
+751 ITYCGMSEEQERL

-772 RDALL
+772 RDVLL

-805 PLLVDENYAGESGKM
+805 PLLCDVGYVGESGKM
-820 EAVMEKLETVLEQHH
+820 EAVLEKLETVLEQHH

-844 QHLNIIRKKLDA
+844 QHLQIIKRALDEQGVA
-856 MGISYAYL
+856 YAYL
-864 DGATGDR
+864 DGSTTDR

-878 QKEGGQSVF
+878 QKSDGQSVF

-929 QKKTVFTYKFISKQ
+929 QEKTVFTYKFITKE

-969 ILRALSEEEVLDLL
+969 ILRALSEDEVLDLL

>member
-1 MKIIPS
+1 
-7 KPFQVV
+7 V
-13 YSILSHECLGYL
+13 
-25 FDVFVVQLNE
+25 
-35 KSQLTWEYQTLTS
+35 
-48 RNFNEFEHQLDERDR
+48 RNFHEFAHGLDERDEA
-63 TAVGLIEAIKPV
+63 AVKLIEGMKPAAIF
-75 MIYEKY
+75 EKF
-81 NAQKKRSQEEFFLKT
+81 NTSKRKTIEEFYLKT
-96 FDPEKGEKEMAEAIL
+96 FDAEKGEKEIQEAVHSVI
-111 QIVEKK
+111 EKR
-117 RAQIFELICPDKTLF
+117 RAQIFDLICPDKTLF

-144 VQIQAEP
+144 IEIQSEP

-161 EENTHYFPSLKYQG
+161 EENTHYFPTLKYLG
-175 NKLEFQYKDAM
+175 AKLEFQYKDAM

-201 YHFKPALEGKK
+201 YHFKPLLEGKK
-212 LKTFLNKKF
+212 LRAFLNKKF

-234 KFVKGMVA
+234 KFVKAMVA
-242 RYPVH
+242 RYPIY
-247 AKGFEIINSEKNCQY
+247 AKGFEVINTEKNCQF
-262 LLSYGPIGPKIEETE
+262 LLTYGPITPRIDEEE
-277 AGGKVSKKN
+277 K
-286 SAALEAADRWQ
+286 SAAKKAAALVAADRWN

-311 DNLSSEANVL
+311 DGLSAEANVL
-321 FEKKGDS
+321 FEKKGES

-336 SLSKE
+336 SLTKE
-341 KRAFSAL
+341 KRAFQYL
-348 KNLGLPL
+348 KSIGLPL
-355 ETDGRAM
+355 EQDGRTS
-362 ISRAEAVQWLTVNKQ
+362 ISRSDAVQWLTEHKQ
-377 AIDQAGFT
+377 DLDQSGYLVQFR
-385 LHFKGDGQAPR
+385 GDGQAPR
-396 YFLGKPEINIR
+396 YFLGKPEIKIR
-407 IGEKLDWFDV
+407 IGEKLDWFDI
-417 QAIISF
+417 QAVISF
-423 GEFQI
+423 GTFQI

-433 RQLILAKKH
+433 RQLILAKKK
-442 EFHLPDGSIAMI
+442 EFHLPDGSIAII
-454 PENWFHD
+454 PDNWFHD

-473 GDDGIYLKKQH
+473 GEEGVYLKRQH
-484 FQLVQEWENQDLIKT
+484 FQLVQEWEDQDLIKT
-499 ALRQKTVQD
+499 SLRSKTVAD
-508 LSLMTKEYPVPK
+508 LSLQSKDFPVPK
-520 QFKGTL
+520 NFRGTL

-531 EGYRWM
+531 DGYRWM
-537 RTRQAAG
+537 RTRQNAG

-556 KTVQTLCLLQS
+556 KTIQTLCLLQS
-567 LKESGETLPSL
+567 LKEQGEVLPTL

-605 SGNQREKL
+605 SGPQREKL
-613 QSQINKV
+613 QAQVKKT
-620 DLVICSFGM
+620 DLILCSFGL

-640 AFAYVILDESQAIKN
+640 EFSYVILDESQAIKN
-655 PLANI
+655 PQANI

-683 TLDLWS
+683 TMDLWS
-689 QMNFVNAGLLGSQ
+689 QMNFVNSGLLGTQ
-702 RYFKDHFQ
+702 KYFKDHFQ

-715 KADAEKK
+715 KADGDMK
-722 KRLYYLIK
+722 KRLYFLIK

-751 VTYCAMTDEQETL
+751 ITYCGMSEEQERL

-772 RDALL
+772 RDVLL

-805 PLLVDENYAGESGKM
+805 PLLCEEGYVGESGKM
-820 EAVMEKLETVLEQHH
+820 EAVLEKLETVLEQHH

-844 QHLNIIRKKLDA
+844 QHLQIIKRALDEQGVA
-856 MGISYAYL
+856 YAYL
-864 DGATGDR
+864 DGSTTDR

-878 QKEGGQSVF
+878 QKSDGQSVF

-929 QKKTVFTYKFISKQ
+929 QEKTVFTYKFITKE

-969 ILRALSEEEVLDLL
+969 ILRALSEDEVLDLL

>member
-1 MKIIPS
+1 
-7 KPFQVV
+7 
-13 YSILSHECLGYL
+13 
-25 FDVFVVQLNE
+25 
-35 KSQLTWEYQTLTS
+35 
-48 RNFNEFEHQLDERDR
+48 
-63 TAVGLIEAIKPV
+63 
-75 MIYEKY
+75 
-81 NAQKKRSQEEFFLKT
+81 
-96 FDPEKGEKEMAEAIL
+96 
-111 QIVEKK
+111 
-117 RAQIFELICPDKTLF
+117 
-132 IMGNDGNPMRQS
+132 
-144 VQIQAEP
+144 
-151 VEVLF
+151 
-156 HFMRN
+156 
-161 EENTHYFPSLKYQG
+161 
-175 NKLEFQYKDAM
+175 M

-201 YHFKPALEGKK
+201 YHFKPLLEGKK
-212 LKTFLNKKF
+212 LRAFLNKKF

-234 KFVKGMVA
+234 KFVKAMVA
-242 RYPVH
+242 RYPIY
-247 AKGFEIINSEKNCQY
+247 AKGFEVINTEKNCQ
-262 LLSYGPIGPKIEETE
+262 LLLTYGPITPRIDEEE
-277 AGGKVSKKN
+277 K
-286 SAALEAADRWQ
+286 SAAKKAAALVAADRWN

-311 DNLSSEANVL
+311 DGLSAEANVL
-321 FEKKGDS
+321 FEKKGES

-336 SLSKE
+336 SLTKE
-341 KRAFSAL
+341 KRAFQYL
-348 KNLGLPL
+348 KSIGLPL
-355 ETDGRAM
+355 EQDGRTS
-362 ISRAEAVQWLTVNKQ
+362 ISRSDAVQWLTEHKQ
-377 AIDQAGFT
+377 DLDQSGYLVQFR
-385 LHFKGDGQAPR
+385 GDGQAPR
-396 YFLGKPEINIR
+396 YFLGKPEIKIR
-407 IGEKLDWFDV
+407 IGEKLDWFDI
-417 QAIISF
+417 QAVISF
-423 GEFQI
+423 GTFQI

-433 RQLILAKKH
+433 RQLILAKKK
-442 EFHLPDGSIAMI
+442 EFHLPDGSIAII
-454 PENWFHD
+454 PDNWFHD

-473 GDDGIYLKKQH
+473 GEEGVYLKRQH
-484 FQLVQEWENQDLIKT
+484 FQLVQEWEDQDLIKT
-499 ALRQKTVQD
+499 SLRSKTVAD
-508 LSLMTKEYPVPK
+508 LSLQSKDFPVPK
-520 QFKGTL
+520 NFRGTL

-531 EGYRWM
+531 DGYRWM
-537 RTRQAAG
+537 RTRQNAG

-556 KTVQTLCLLQS
+556 KTIQTLCLLQS
-567 LKESGETLPSL
+567 LKEQGEVLPTL

-605 SGNQREKL
+605 SGPQREKL
-613 QSQINKV
+613 QAQVKKT
-620 DLVICSFGM
+620 DLILCSFGL

-640 AFAYVILDESQAIKN
+640 EFSYVILDESQAIKN
-655 PLANI
+655 PQANI

-683 TLDLWS
+683 TMDLWS
-689 QMNFVNAGLLGSQ
+689 QMNFVNSGLLGTQ
-702 RYFKDHFQ
+702 KYFKDHFQ

-715 KADAEKK
+715 KADGDMK
-722 KRLYYLIK
+722 KRLYFLIK

-751 VTYCAMTDEQETL
+751 ITYCGMSEEQERL

-772 RDALL
+772 RDVLL

-805 PLLVDENYAGESGKM
+805 PLLCEEGYVGESGKM
-820 EAVMEKLETVLEQHH
+820 EAVLEKLETVLEQHH

-844 QHLNIIRKKLDA
+844 QHLQIIKRALDEQGVA
-856 MGISYAYL
+856 YAYL
-864 DGATGDR
+864 DGSTTDR

-878 QKEGGQSVF
+878 QKSDGQSVF

-929 QKKTVFTYKFISKQ
+929 QEKTVFTYKFITKE

-969 ILRALSEEEVLDLL
+969 ILRALSEDEVLDLL

>member
-1 MKIIPS
+1 MKISPS
-7 KPFQVV
+7 KPFQVM
-13 YSILSHECLGYL
+13 YSLLSHECLGYL
-25 FDVFVVQLNE
+25 FEVFVVQLNE
-35 KSQLTWEYQTLTS
+35 KSQLTWEYQTLTT
-48 RNFNEFEHQLDERDR
+48 RNFHEFAHGLDERDEQ
-63 TAVGLIEAIKPV
+63 AAKLIEGMKPAAIF
-75 MIYEKY
+75 EKF
-81 NAQKKRSQEEFFLKT
+81 NTSKRKTMEEFFLKT
-96 FDPEKGEKEMAEAIL
+96 FDAEKGEKEIQEAVL
-111 QIVEKK
+111 SVVEKK
-117 RAQIFELICPDKTLF
+117 RGQVFELICPDKTLF
-132 IMGNDGNPMRQS
+132 IMGNDGNPMRQH
-144 VQIQAEP
+144 VQIQPEP

-161 EENTHYFPSLKYQG
+161 EENTHYFPTLKYAG

-186 ILCDEPAWMLLNQKL
+186 VLCDEPAWMLLNQKL

-212 LKTFLNKKF
+212 LRPFLNKKF

-234 KFVKGMVA
+234 KFVKAMVA

-247 AKGFEIINSEKNCQY
+247 AKGFEIFNTEKNCQY
-262 LLSYGPIGPKIEETE
+262 LLSYGPIVNKLEEE
-277 AGGKVSKKN
+277 KVPSKK
-286 SAALEAADRWQ
+286 SVALEAADRWN

-311 DNLSSEANVL
+311 DGLGSEANVL

-336 SLSKE
+336 SLTKE
-341 KRAFSAL
+341 KRAYQQL
-348 KNLGLPL
+348 KSLGLQI
-355 ETDGRAM
+355 EVDGKAVL
-362 ISRAEAVQWLTVNKQ
+362 SRGEAVQWLTLNK
-377 AIDQAGFT
+377 AALDLAGFSVQ
-385 LHFKGDGQAPR
+385 FKGDGQAPR
-396 YFLGKPEINIR
+396 YFLGKPEIKIR
-407 IGEKLDWFDV
+407 IGEKLDWFDI

-433 RQLILAKKH
+433 RQLILQKKK
-442 EFHLPDGSIAMI
+442 EFHLPDGSIAII
-454 PENWFHD
+454 PDNWFHD

-473 GDDGIYLKKQH
+473 GEDGVYLKRQH
-484 FQLVQEWENQDLIKT
+484 FQLVQEWENQDLVKT
-499 ALRQKTVQD
+499 ALRSKTMND
-508 LSLMTKEYPVPK
+508 LALETKEFPVPK

-526 RPYQL
+526 RPYQM

-567 LKESGETLPSL
+567 LKEQGETLPSL

-605 SGNQREKL
+605 SGPQREKL
-613 QSQINKV
+613 QAQLGKV
-620 DLVICSFGM
+620 DLILCSFGM

-640 AFAYVILDESQAIKN
+640 SFSYVILDESQAIKN
-655 PLANI
+655 PMANI
-660 TKAVQKLNAK
+660 TKAVQKLTAK

-683 TLDLWS
+683 TMDLWS
-689 QMNFVNAGLLGSQ
+689 QMNFVNPGLLGSQ
-702 RYFKDHFQ
+702 RYFKDLFQ

-722 KRLYYLIK
+722 KRLYFLIK

-744 LPEKMES
+744 LPAKMES
-751 VTYCAMTDEQETL
+751 VTYCVMSEEQERL

-772 RDALL
+772 RDVLL

-805 PLLVDENYAGESGKM
+805 PSLCEEGYEGESGKM
-820 EAVMEKLETVLEQHH
+820 EAVLEKLETVLEQHH

-844 QHLNIIRKKLDA
+844 QHLSLIRKALDERNIA
-856 MGISYAYL
+856 YAYL
-864 DGATGDR
+864 DGSTSDR

-878 QKEGGQSVF
+878 QKADGQSVF

-929 QKKTVFTYKFISKQ
+929 QVKTVFTYKFISKQ

-958 LANELVTSDES
+958 LANDLVTSDES
-969 ILRALSEEEVLDLL
+969 ILRNLSEDEVLDLL

>member
-1 MKIIPS
+1 MKIAPN

-13 YSILSHECLGYL
+13 YSLLSHECLGYL
-25 FDVFVVQLNE
+25 FDVFVVQLND
-35 KSQLTWEYQTLTS
+35 KGALTWEYQTLTS
-48 RNFNEFEHQLDERDR
+48 RNFHEFEHALDERDR
-63 TAVGLIEAIKPV
+63 TAVGLIESMKPV
-75 MIYEKY
+75 AVFEKF
-81 NAQKKRSQEEFFLKT
+81 NTSKRKTMEEFYLKT
-96 FDPEKGEKEMAEAIL
+96 WDAEKGEKEIQEAVMSVI
-111 QIVEKK
+111 EKK
-117 RAQIFELICPDKTLF
+117 RGQIFGLICPDKTLF
-132 IMGNDGNPMRQS
+132 IMGNDGNPMRQA
-144 VQIQAEP
+144 VQIEAEA
-151 VEVLF
+151 VDVLF

-161 EENTHYFPSLKYQG
+161 EENTHYFPTLKYKG
-175 NKLEFQYKDAM
+175 NKLEFQYKDAVV
-186 ILCDEPAWMLLNQKL
+186 LCDEPAWMLMNQKL
-201 YHFKPALEGKK
+201 YHFNPELEGKK
-212 LKTFLNKKF
+212 LRPFLNKKF
-221 VVIPKNMEEDYFR
+221 VAIPKNMEEDYFR
-234 KFVKGMVA
+234 KFVKAMVA

-247 AKGFEIINSEKNCQY
+247 PKGFEITNTEKPVQF
-262 LLSYGPIGPKIEETE
+262 LLSYGPTAPKLEEEETL
-277 AGGKVSKKN
+277 KKK
-286 SAALEAADRWQ
+286 AALEAADRWN

-311 DNLSSEANVL
+311 DGLSSEANVL

-328 YAFQKIMR
+328 FAFQKIMR
-336 SLSKE
+336 SHVKE
-341 KRAFSAL
+341 KRAFQQL
-348 KNLGLPL
+348 KSLGLKM
-355 ETDGRAM
+355 ENDGRAFM
-362 ISRAEAVQWLTVNKQ
+362 QRGEAVQWLTASKE
-377 AIDQAGFT
+377 ALDQAGFVVQ
-385 LHFKGDGQAPR
+385 FKGDGQAPR
-396 YFLGKPEINIR
+396 YFLGKPEIKIR
-407 IGEKLDWFDV
+407 IGEKLDWFDI
-417 QAIISF
+417 QAVISF

-433 RQLILAKKH
+433 RQLILQKKK

-454 PENWFHD
+454 PDNWFHD

-473 GDDGIYLKKQH
+473 GEEGVFLRRQH
-484 FQLVQEWENQDLIKT
+484 YQLVQEWENQDLVKT
-499 ALRQKTVQD
+499 ALRAKTVND
-508 LSLMTKEYPVPK
+508 LALEAKEYPVPK
-520 QFKGTL
+520 NFKGTL

-567 LKESGETLPSL
+567 LKEQGETLPTL

-605 SGNQREKL
+605 SGPQREKL
-613 QSQINKV
+613 QAQIGKV
-620 DLVICSFGM
+620 DLILCSFGM

-640 AFAYVILDESQAIKN
+640 AFSYVILDESQAIKN

-670 YRLVMTGTPLENS
+670 FRLVMTGTPLENS
-683 TLDLWS
+683 TMDLWS
-689 QMNFVNAGLLGSQ
+689 QMNFVNTGLLGTQ

-710 VPIEK
+710 LPIEK
-715 KADAEKK
+715 KADMEKK
-722 KRLYYLIK
+722 KRLYFLIK

-751 VTYCAMTDEQETL
+751 VTYCSMTEEQERL

-772 RDALL
+772 RDVLL

-805 PLLVDENYAGESGKM
+805 PSLCEEGYAGDSGKM
-820 EAVMEKLETVLEQHH
+820 EAVLEKLETVLEQHH

-844 QHLNIIRKKLDA
+844 QHLNLIKSALEERNIP
-856 MGISYAYL
+856 YAYL
-864 DGATGDR
+864 DGSTLDR

-878 QKEGGQSVF
+878 QKDDGQSVF

-929 QKKTVFTYKFISKQ
+929 QKKTVFTYKFISKE
-943 TVEEKILALQQRKLD
+943 TVEEKILALQQRKKD
-958 LANELVTSDES
+958 LASELVTSDES
-969 ILRALSEEEVLDLL
+969 ILRALSEDEVLDLL

>member
-1 MKIIPS
+1 MKISPT
-7 KPFQVV
+7 KPFRVV
-13 YSILSHECLGYL
+13 YSILSHEFLGYL
-25 FDVFVVQLNE
+25 FEVFVVQLNE
-35 KSQLTWEYQTLTS
+35 KGQLTWEYQTLTV
-48 RNFNEFEHQLDERDR
+48 RNFHEFSHGLDERDEA
-63 TAVGLIEAIKPV
+63 AVKLIEGMKPAAIF
-75 MIYEKY
+75 EKF
-81 NAQKKRSQEEFFLKT
+81 NTSKRKTIEEFYLKT
-96 FDPEKGEKEMAEAIL
+96 FDAEKGEKEIQEAVQSVI
-111 QIVEKK
+111 EKR
-117 RAQIFELICPDKTLF
+117 RAQIFDLICPDKTLF

-144 VQIQAEP
+144 IEIQSEP

-161 EENTHYFPSLKYQG
+161 EENTHYFPTLKYLG
-175 NKLEFQYKDAM
+175 AKLEFQYKDAM

-201 YHFKPALEGKK
+201 YHFKPLLEGKK
-212 LKTFLNKKF
+212 LRAFLNKKF

-234 KFVKGMVA
+234 KFVKAMIA
-242 RYPVH
+242 RYPIY
-247 AKGFEIINSEKNCQY
+247 AKGFEVINTEKNCQF
-262 LLSYGPIGPKIEETE
+262 LLTYGPITPRLDEEE
-277 AGGKVSKKN
+277 K
-286 SAALEAADRWQ
+286 SAAKKAAALVAADRWN

-311 DNLSSEANVL
+311 DGLSAEANVL
-321 FEKKGDS
+321 FEKKGES

-336 SLSKE
+336 SLTKE
-341 KRAFSAL
+341 KRAFQYL
-348 KNLGLPL
+348 KSIGLPL
-355 ETDGRAM
+355 ELDGRTS
-362 ISRAEAVQWLTVNKQ
+362 ISRSDAVQWLTEHKQ
-377 AIDQAGFT
+377 DLDQAGYLVQFR
-385 LHFKGDGQAPR
+385 GDGQAPR
-396 YFLGKPEINIR
+396 YFLGKPEIKIR
-407 IGEKLDWFDV
+407 IGEKFDWFDI
-417 QAIISF
+417 QAVISF
-423 GEFQI
+423 GTFQI

-433 RQLILAKKH
+433 RQLILAKKK
-442 EFHLPDGSIAMI
+442 EFHLPDGSIAII
-454 PENWFHD
+454 PDNWFHD

-473 GDDGIYLKKQH
+473 GEEGVYLKRQH
-484 FQLVQEWENQDLIKT
+484 FQLVQEWEDQDLIKT
-499 ALRQKTVQD
+499 SLRSKTVAD
-508 LSLMTKEYPVPK
+508 LSLQSKDFPVPK
-520 QFKGTL
+520 NFRGTL

-531 EGYRWM
+531 DGYRWM
-537 RTRQAAG
+537 RTRQNAG

-556 KTVQTLCLLQS
+556 KTIQTLCLLQS
-567 LKESGETLPSL
+567 LKEQGEVLPTL

-605 SGNQREKL
+605 SGPQREKI
-613 QSQINKV
+613 QAQVKKT
-620 DLVICSFGM
+620 DLILCSFGL

-640 AFAYVILDESQAIKN
+640 EFSYVILDESQAIKN
-655 PLANI
+655 PQANI

-683 TLDLWS
+683 TMDLWS
-689 QMNFVNAGLLGSQ
+689 QMNFVNSGLLGTQ
-702 RYFKDHFQ
+702 KYFKDHFQ

-715 KADAEKK
+715 KADGDMK
-722 KRLYYLIK
+722 KRLYFLIK

-751 VTYCAMTDEQETL
+751 ITYCGMSEEQERL
-764 YDKTKSFY
+764 YDKPKSFY
-772 RDALL
+772 RDVLL

-805 PLLVDENYAGESGKM
+805 PLLCDVGYVGESGKM
-820 EAVMEKLETVLEQHH
+820 EAVLEKLETVLEQHH

-844 QHLNIIRKKLDA
+844 QHLQIIKRALDEQGVA
-856 MGISYAYL
+856 YAYL
-864 DGATGDR
+864 DGSTTDR

-878 QKEGGQSVF
+878 QKSDGQSVF

-929 QKKTVFTYKFISKQ
+929 QEKTVFTYKFITKE

-969 ILRALSEEEVLDLL
+969 ILRALSEDEVLDLL

>member
-1 MKIIPS
+1 
-7 KPFQVV
+7 
-13 YSILSHECLGYL
+13 
-25 FDVFVVQLNE
+25 VFVVQLNE
-35 KSQLTWEYQTLTS
+35 KGQLTWEYQTLTS
-48 RNFNEFEHQLDERDR
+48 RNYHEFVAGLDERDE
-63 TAVGLIEAIKPV
+63 ACVKLIEGMKPAAIF
-75 MIYEKY
+75 EKY
-81 NAQKKRSQEEFFLKT
+81 NTSKRKTIEEFYLKT
-96 FDPEKGEKEMAEAIL
+96 FDPEKGDKDIAESVHANI
-111 QIVEKK
+111 E
-117 RAQIFELICPDKTLF
+117 RRRGQIFELICPDKTLF

-144 VQIQAEP
+144 VQIQAEA

-161 EENTHYFPSLKYQG
+161 EENTHYFPTLKYQG
-175 NKLEFQYKDAM
+175 NKLEFQYKDAL

-201 YHFKPALEGKK
+201 YHFKPQLEGKK
-212 LKTFLNKKF
+212 LRAFLTKKF

-234 KFVKGMVA
+234 KFVKAMVA

-247 AKGFEIINSEKNCQY
+247 AKGFEITNTEKNCQY
-262 LLSYGPIGPKIEETE
+262 LLSYGPIVPKHDGDDKPT
-277 AGGKVSKKN
+277 SKK
-286 SAALEAADRWQ
+286 ALEAADRWQ

-311 DNLSSEANVL
+311 DGLAAEANVL
-321 FEKKGDS
+321 FEKKADS
-328 YAFQKIMR
+328 FAFQKIMR
-336 SLSKE
+336 SLVKE
-341 KRAFSAL
+341 KRSFQSL
-348 KNLGLPL
+348 KSMGLPM
-355 ETDGRAM
+355 ESDGRAT
-362 ISRAEAVQWLTVNKQ
+362 ISRSDAVQWLTAHKQ
-377 AIDQAGFT
+377 DLDQAGFT
-385 LHFKGDGQAPR
+385 VHFKGDGSAPR
-396 YFLGKPEINIR
+396 YFLGKPEISIR
-407 IGEKLDWFDV
+407 IGEKFDWFDI

-423 GEFQI
+423 GQFQI

-433 RQLILAKKH
+433 RQLILQKKK
-442 EFHLPDGSIAMI
+442 EFHLPDGSIAII
-454 PENWFHD
+454 PDNWFHD

-473 GDDGIYLKKQH
+473 GDDGVYLRRQH
-484 FQLVQEWENQDLIKT
+484 FQLIQEWENQDLVKT
-499 ALRQKTVQD
+499 SLKTKTLND
-508 LSLMTKEYPVPK
+508 LKLETKEFPIPK
-520 QFKGTL
+520 NFKGTL

-537 RTRQAAG
+537 RTRQVAG

-567 LKESGETLPSL
+567 LKEQGETLPTL

-605 SGNQREKL
+605 SGPQREKL
-613 QSQINKV
+613 QAQIGKV
-620 DLVICSFGM
+620 DLFLCSFGM
-629 VRSDIDWFEKQ
+629 VRSDIEWFEKQ
-640 AFAYVILDESQAIKN
+640 SFSYVILDESQAIKN

-670 YRLVMTGTPLENS
+670 FRLVMTGTPLENS
-683 TLDLWS
+683 TMDLWS
-689 QMNFVNAGLLGSQ
+689 QMNFVNTGLLGTQ
-702 RYFKDHFQ
+702 RYFKDSFQ
-710 VPIEK
+710 IPIEK
-715 KADAEKK
+715 KADGDQK
-722 KRLYYLIK
+722 KRLYFLIK

-751 VTYCAMTDEQETL
+751 ITYCAMSEEQERL

-772 RDALL
+772 RDILL

-805 PLLVDENYAGESGKM
+805 PALCEEGFTGESGKM
-820 EAVMEKLETVLEQHH
+820 EAVLEKLETVLEQHH

-844 QHLNIIRKKLDA
+844 QHLGLIRRALDER
-856 MGISYAYL
+856 GIAYAYL
-864 DGATGDR
+864 DGSTSDR
-871 KGQVESF
+871 MGQVESF
-878 QKEGGQSVF
+878 QKDDGQSVF

-929 QKKTVFTYKFISKQ
+929 QKKTVFTYKFISKE
-943 TVEEKILALQQRKLD
+943 TVEEKILSLQQRKLD
-958 LANELVTSDES
+958 LANDLVTSDES
-969 ILRALSEEEVLDLL
+969 ILRALSEDEVLDLL

>member
-1 MKIIPS
+1 MKISPS
-7 KPFQVV
+7 KPFQVM
-13 YSILSHECLGYL
+13 YSLLSHECLGYL
-25 FDVFVVQLNE
+25 FEVFVVQLNE
-35 KSQLTWEYQTLTS
+35 KSQLTWEYQTLTT
-48 RNFNEFEHQLDERDR
+48 RNFHEFAHGLDERDEQ
-63 TAVGLIEAIKPV
+63 AVKLIEGMKPAAIF
-75 MIYEKY
+75 EKF
-81 NAQKKRSQEEFFLKT
+81 NTSKRKTMEEFYLKT
-96 FDPEKGEKEMAEAIL
+96 FDAEKGEKEIQEAVL
-111 QIVEKK
+111 SVVEKK
-117 RAQIFELICPDKTLF
+117 RGQVFELICPDKTLF
-132 IMGNDGNPMRQS
+132 IMGNDGNPMRQH
-144 VQIQAEP
+144 VQIQPEP

-161 EENTHYFPSLKYQG
+161 EENTHYFPTLKYAG

-186 ILCDEPAWMLLNQKL
+186 VLCDEPAWMLLNQKL

-212 LKTFLNKKF
+212 LRPFLNKKF

-234 KFVKGMVA
+234 KFVKAMVA

-247 AKGFEIINSEKNCQY
+247 AKGFEIFNTEKNCQY
-262 LLSYGPIGPKIEETE
+262 LLSYGPIVNKVEEE
-277 AGGKVSKKN
+277 KVPSKK
-286 SAALEAADRWQ
+286 SAALEAADRWN

-311 DNLSSEANVL
+311 DGLGSEANVL

-336 SLSKE
+336 SLTKE
-341 KRAFSAL
+341 KRAYQQL
-348 KNLGLPL
+348 KSLGLQIEL
-355 ETDGRAM
+355 DGKAVM
-362 ISRAEAVQWLTVNKQ
+362 SRGEAVQWLTLHKS
-377 AIDQAGFT
+377 ALDQAGFSVQ
-385 LHFKGDGQAPR
+385 FKGDGQAPR
-396 YFLGKPEINIR
+396 YFLGKPEIKIR
-407 IGEKLDWFDV
+407 IGEKLDWFDI

-433 RQLILAKKH
+433 RQLILQKKK
-442 EFHLPDGSIAMI
+442 EFHLPDGSIAII
-454 PENWFHD
+454 PDNWFHD

-473 GDDGIYLKKQH
+473 GEDGVYLKRQH
-484 FQLVQEWENQDLIKT
+484 FQLVQEWENQDLVKT
-499 ALRQKTVQD
+499 ALRSKTMND
-508 LSLMTKEYPVPK
+508 LALETKEFPVPK

-526 RPYQL
+526 RPYQM

-567 LKESGETLPSL
+567 LKEQGETLPSL

-605 SGNQREKL
+605 SGPQREKL
-613 QSQINKV
+613 QAQLGKV
-620 DLVICSFGM
+620 DLILCSFGM

-640 AFAYVILDESQAIKN
+640 AFSYVILDESQAIKN

-660 TKAVQKLNAK
+660 TKAVQKLTAK

-683 TLDLWS
+683 TMDLWS
-689 QMNFVNAGLLGSQ
+689 QMNFVNPGLLGSQ
-702 RYFKDHFQ
+702 RYFKDLFQ

-722 KRLYYLIK
+722 KRLYFLIK

-744 LPEKMES
+744 LPAKMES
-751 VTYCAMTDEQETL
+751 VTYCVMSEEQERL

-772 RDALL
+772 RDVLL

-805 PLLVDENYAGESGKM
+805 PSLCEEGYEGESGKM
-820 EAVMEKLETVLEQHH
+820 EAVLEKLETVLEQHH

-844 QHLNIIRKKLDA
+844 QHLALIKKALDERNVA
-856 MGISYAYL
+856 YAYL
-864 DGATGDR
+864 DGSTSDR

-878 QKEGGQSVF
+878 QKADGQSVF

-929 QKKTVFTYKFISKQ
+929 QVKTVFTYKFISKQ

-958 LANELVTSDES
+958 LANDLVTSDES
-969 ILRALSEEEVLDLL
+969 ILRNLSEDEVLDLL

>member
-1 MKIIPS
+1 
-7 KPFQVV
+7 
-13 YSILSHECLGYL
+13 
-25 FDVFVVQLNE
+25 VFVVQLNE
-35 KSQLTWEYQTLTS
+35 KGQLTWEYQTLTV
-48 RNFNEFEHQLDERDR
+48 RNFHEFAHGLDERDEA
-63 TAVGLIEAIKPV
+63 AVKLIEGMKPAAIF
-75 MIYEKY
+75 EKF
-81 NAQKKRSQEEFFLKT
+81 NTSKRKTIEEFYLKT
-96 FDPEKGEKEMAEAIL
+96 FDAEKGEKEIQEAVQSVI
-111 QIVEKK
+111 ETR
-117 RAQIFELICPDKTLF
+117 RAQIFDLICPDKTLF

-144 VQIQAEP
+144 IEIQSEP

-161 EENTHYFPSLKYQG
+161 EENTHYFPTLKYLG
-175 NKLEFQYKDAM
+175 AKLEFQYKDAM

-201 YHFKPALEGKK
+201 YHFKPLLEGKK
-212 LKTFLNKKF
+212 LRAFLNKKF

-234 KFVKGMVA
+234 KFVKAMIA
-242 RYPVH
+242 RYPIY
-247 AKGFEIINSEKNCQY
+247 AKGFEVINTEKNCQF
-262 LLSYGPIGPKIEETE
+262 LLTYGPITPRLDEEE
-277 AGGKVSKKN
+277 K
-286 SAALEAADRWQ
+286 SAAKKAAALVAADRWN

-311 DNLSSEANVL
+311 DGLSAEANVL
-321 FEKKGDS
+321 FEKKGES

-336 SLSKE
+336 SLTKE
-341 KRAFSAL
+341 KRAFQYL
-348 KNLGLPL
+348 KSIGLPL
-355 ETDGRAM
+355 EQDGRTS
-362 ISRAEAVQWLTVNKQ
+362 ISRSDAVQWLTEHKQ
-377 AIDQAGFT
+377 DLDQAGYLVQFR
-385 LHFKGDGQAPR
+385 GDGQAPR
-396 YFLGKPEINIR
+396 YFLGKPEIKIR
-407 IGEKLDWFDV
+407 IGEKFDWFDI
-417 QAIISF
+417 QAVISF
-423 GEFQI
+423 GTFQI

-433 RQLILAKKH
+433 RQLILAKKK
-442 EFHLPDGSIAMI
+442 EFHLPDGSIAII
-454 PENWFHD
+454 PDNWFHD

-473 GDDGIYLKKQH
+473 GEEGVYLKRQH
-484 FQLVQEWENQDLIKT
+484 FQLVQEWEDQDLIKT
-499 ALRQKTVQD
+499 SLRSKTIAD
-508 LSLMTKEYPVPK
+508 LSLQSKDFPVPK
-520 QFKGTL
+520 NFRGTL

-531 EGYRWM
+531 DGYRWM
-537 RTRQAAG
+537 RTRQNAG

-556 KTVQTLCLLQS
+556 KTIQTLCLLQS
-567 LKESGETLPSL
+567 LKEQGEVLPTL

-605 SGNQREKL
+605 SGPQREKI
-613 QSQINKV
+613 QAQVKKT
-620 DLVICSFGM
+620 DLILCSFGL

-640 AFAYVILDESQAIKN
+640 EFSYVILDESQAIKN
-655 PLANI
+655 PQANI

-683 TLDLWS
+683 TMDLWS
-689 QMNFVNAGLLGSQ
+689 QMNFVNSGLLGTQ
-702 RYFKDHFQ
+702 KYFKDHFQ

-715 KADAEKK
+715 KADGDMK
-722 KRLYYLIK
+722 KRLYFLIK

-751 VTYCAMTDEQETL
+751 ITYCGMSEEQERL

-772 RDALL
+772 RDVLL

-805 PLLVDENYAGESGKM
+805 PLLCEVGYVGESGKM
-820 EAVMEKLETVLEQHH
+820 EAVLEKLETVLEQHH

-844 QHLNIIRKKLDA
+844 QHLQIIKRALDEQGVA
-856 MGISYAYL
+856 YAYL
-864 DGATGDR
+864 DGSTTDR

-878 QKEGGQSVF
+878 QKSDGQSVF

-929 QKKTVFTYKFISKQ
+929 QEKTVFTYKFITKE

-969 ILRALSEEEVLDLL
+969 ILRALSEDEVLDLL